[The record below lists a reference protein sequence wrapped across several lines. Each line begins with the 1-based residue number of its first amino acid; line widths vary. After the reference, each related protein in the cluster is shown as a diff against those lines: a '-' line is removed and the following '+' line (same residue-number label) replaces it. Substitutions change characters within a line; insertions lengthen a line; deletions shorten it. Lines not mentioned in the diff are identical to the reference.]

1 MVIQSTPCSVKI
13 NVFHSFHRIS
23 RSDPVVHPSPR
34 SSSVSI
40 GAVANPARPGNS
52 NLVDTHP
59 QSLGE
64 ENEFEDYLLNQASHL
79 GLCDEF
85 GPLESA
91 HIFTWKHAKMDA
103 DGENKKLRTRSKGTK
118 VQVDSIA
125 QELSAYKCSMAKKRK
140 AEDQISGIHVNKR
153 KSLLMKPRHYSP
165 SLECKEEHEDR
176 TELQEDIS
184 VLESSSTPE
193 ESTPKSSEEIP
204 HLGGQENS
212 SQRKDNYSSYQDAMA
227 KSLMNVGKVAKD
239 APSQKVAE
247 NLNDS
252 GIQSLKTES
261 DDTGEC
267 YLINSAEGKEKTAI
281 SDPKYCSS
289 EENESNSE
297 IMDEWDSSSNFSEE
311 TSVKPHVTQKYI
323 AECNQPSILEVPEI
337 KKEEV
342 EYGPCETVCDS
353 ETELRAPQE
362 PHPDPFEKRIQTLFP
377 ESEEDDNECLSE
389 TTDVSVELDK
399 TKGNLSLL
407 EQAIALQAE
416 QGHVFHST
424 YKELDRFLL
433 EHLAGERR
441 QTKVID
447 IGGRQIF
454 SSKHSPRPEKR
465 ETKCPIPGCDGTG
478 HVTGLY
484 PHHRSLSG
492 CPHKVRVPLEIL
504 AMHEN
509 VLKCPTPGCT
519 GRGHVNSNRNT
530 HRSLSGCPIAAAEK
544 LAMSQEKNQLESP
557 KAGQCHDQ
565 THRTNLSK
573 QPEVSQYS
581 YRTSQPVTSSRGTLV
596 KEQEKFGKVPF
607 DYASFDAQVFG
618 KRTTA
623 PVSQGRKTPQFLE
636 SKHFSNPVKFSNRLP
651 SASAHTQ
658 SPCHANSYS
667 YGQCSEDTHIAA
679 AAAILNLSTRCR
691 EAAEILSN
699 KPQSLSAKGA
709 EIEVDENGTLD
720 LSMKKNRSQD
730 KVMPLTSSSTALPTP
745 SSSPFKASSIL
756 VNAAFYQA
764 LCEQEGWD
772 TPINYSK
779 THGRKEEEK
788 EFYKRFSSCHGKLFL
803 ECVGG
808 LEERNL
814 LSCSH
819 LIFQKDTV
827 SSPENM
833 EEKKYPGDV
842 SIPSPK
848 PKLHSRD
855 LKKELITCPTPGC
868 DGSGHVTGNYA
879 SHRSVSG
886 CPLADKTLKSL
897 MAANSQELKCP
908 TPGCDG
914 SGHVTGNYASHRSL
928 SGCPRARKGGIK
940 VTPTKEEKEDPELKC
955 PVIGCDGQGHISG
968 KYTSHRTASGCPLAA
983 KRQKESPVNG
993 SSLSWKLNKQELPH
1007 CPLPGCNGL
1016 GHVNN
1021 VFVTHRS
1028 LSGCPL
1034 NAQTIKKGKISE
1046 ELMTIKLKAS
1056 GGIESDEEIR
1066 HLDEEIKELNES
1078 NLKIEADMM
1087 KLQTQITSMESN
1099 LKTIEEENKLI
1110 EQNNESLLKE
1120 LAGLSQALISSLAD
1134 IQLPQMGPI
1143 SEQNFEAYVNTLTDM
1158 YSNLERDYSPECKAL
1173 LESIKQAVKGIHV

>member
-1 MVIQSTPCSVKI
+1 MYGSRERMILFQNIQQCRFSCSNI
-13 NVFHSFHRIS
+13 PSLSFFRG
-23 RSDPVVHPSPR
+23 D
-34 SSSVSI
+34 
-40 GAVANPARPGNS
+40 
-52 NLVDTHP
+52 
-59 QSLGE
+59 
-64 ENEFEDYLLNQASHL
+64 NEFQDFSLNQTRNLSCQGGS
-79 GLCDEF
+79 GLSK
-85 GPLESA
+85 LA
-91 HIFTWKHAKMDA
+91 YIFIDKQEKMDA
-103 DGENKKLRTRSKGTK
+103 DGEDKKLRTRSKGSK
-118 VQVDSIA
+118 VQVDTLVK
-125 QELSAYKCSMAKKRK
+125 ELSAACGCPMARKRR
-140 AEDQISGIHVNKR
+140 AEEPASGVPINKR

-165 SLECKEEHEDR
+165 NMGCKEETEERIELEEDNSLLETNGHSMPEDSVR
-176 TELQEDIS
+176 TSTNGPLHSNGQ
-184 VLESSSTPE
+184 ESSTRS
-193 ESTPKSSEEIP
+193 
-204 HLGGQENS
+204 QEG
-212 SQRKDNYSSYQDAMA
+212 YACYQDVGVTS
-227 KSLMNVGKVAKD
+227 SLMNLGKLEKD
-239 APSQKVAE
+239 AAAQTVTE

-252 GIQSLKTES
+252 GIQPLKTES
-261 DDTGEC
+261 DGVDER
-267 YLINSAEGKEKTAI
+267 YLIRPPERKGKMDNLCPPYGS
-281 SDPKYCSS
+281 SDD
-289 EENESNSE
+289 NESNSE
-297 IMDEWDSSSNFSEE
+297 VMENGWDTSSTFSEE
-311 TSVKPHVTQKYI
+311 TPVRPHAGQQYLQGSHQKDQLDI
-323 AECNQPSILEVPEI
+323 PEI
-337 KKEEV
+337 KTEGEKFV
-342 EYGPCETVCDS
+342 LRKTVCDS
-353 ETELRAPQE
+353 KSELRHSQDLHLE
-362 PHPDPFEKRIQTLFP
+362 SFEKRVQNPFP
-377 ESEEDDNECLSE
+377 ESEEDDSESLSV
-389 TTDVSVELDK
+389 TTEESTDLDK

-416 QGHVFHST
+416 PGHGFHST

-433 EHLAGERR
+433 EHLVGERR
-441 QTKVID
+441 QTKVMD
-447 IGGRQIF
+447 IGGRQMYH
-454 SSKHSPRPEKR
+454 SKHSPRSEKR

-544 LAMSQEKNQLESP
+544 LAMSQDKNQLDSP
-557 KAGQCHDQ
+557 KTGQCPDQ
-565 THRTNLSK
+565 VHRTNLVK
-573 QPEVSQYS
+573 QLELSQFS
-581 YRTSQPVTSSRGTLV
+581 FRSSQVVTSPRAHLT

-618 KRTTA
+618 KHTLGPTG
-623 PVSQGRKTPQFLE
+623 PGRKTPQFPE

-651 SASAHTQ
+651 SGSAHTQ

-699 KPQSLSAKGA
+699 KPQSLSAK
-709 EIEVDENGTLD
+709 
-720 LSMKKNRSQD
+720 
-730 KVMPLTSSSTALPTP
+730 
-745 SSSPFKASSIL
+745 
-756 VNAAFYQA
+756 
-764 LCEQEGWD
+764 
-772 TPINYSK
+772 
-779 THGRKEEEK
+779 
-788 EFYKRFSSCHGKLFL
+788 
-803 ECVGG
+803 
-808 LEERNL
+808 
-814 LSCSH
+814 
-819 LIFQKDTV
+819 KDATR
-827 SSPENM
+827 SPENL
-833 EEKKYPGDV
+833 EEKKYPGEV

-848 PKLHSRD
+848 PRIHARD

-928 SGCPRARKGGIK
+928 SGCPRARKGSIK
-940 VTPTKEEKEDPELKC
+940 VTPTKEDKEDPELKC

-983 KRQKESPVNG
+983 KRQKENPLNG

-1034 NAQTIKKGKISE
+1034 NAQAIKKGKISE

-1158 YSNLERDYSPECKAL
+1158 YSNLERNYSPECKAL

>member
-1 MVIQSTPCSVKI
+1 
-13 NVFHSFHRIS
+13 
-23 RSDPVVHPSPR
+23 
-34 SSSVSI
+34 
-40 GAVANPARPGNS
+40 
-52 NLVDTHP
+52 
-59 QSLGE
+59 
-64 ENEFEDYLLNQASHL
+64 
-79 GLCDEF
+79 
-85 GPLESA
+85 
-91 HIFTWKHAKMDA
+91 
-103 DGENKKLRTRSKGTK
+103 
-118 VQVDSIA
+118 
-125 QELSAYKCSMAKKRK
+125 MAKRK
-140 AEDQISGIHVNKR
+140 AEEQISGVPVNKR

-165 SLECKEEHEDR
+165 SLECKEENEDR
-176 TELQEDIS
+176 TDLQENIA
-184 VLESSSTPE
+184 VL
-193 ESTPKSSEEIP
+193 
-204 HLGGQENS
+204 
-212 SQRKDNYSSYQDAMA
+212 D
-227 KSLMNVGKVAKD
+227 
-239 APSQKVAE
+239 
-247 NLNDS
+247 
-252 GIQSLKTES
+252 
-261 DDTGEC
+261 
-267 YLINSAEGKEKTAI
+267 
-281 SDPKYCSS
+281 
-289 EENESNSE
+289 SNS
-297 IMDEWDSSSNFSEE
+297 I
-311 TSVKPHVTQKYI
+311 
-323 AECNQPSILEVPEI
+323 
-337 KKEEV
+337 
-342 EYGPCETVCDS
+342 
-353 ETELRAPQE
+353 
-362 PHPDPFEKRIQTLFP
+362 PD
-377 ESEEDDNECLSE
+377 
-389 TTDVSVELDK
+389 
-399 TKGNLSLL
+399 
-407 EQAIALQAE
+407 
-416 QGHVFHST
+416 
-424 YKELDRFLL
+424 
-433 EHLAGERR
+433 
-441 QTKVID
+441 
-447 IGGRQIF
+447 
-454 SSKHSPRPEKR
+454 SPRPEKR

-565 THRTNLSK
+565 THSTNLTK
-573 QPEVSQYS
+573 QLEVAQYN
-581 YRTSQPVTSSRGTLV
+581 YRTSQPVTSSRTTLT
-596 KEQEKFGKVPF
+596 KEKEKFGKVPF

-618 KRTTA
+618 KRTIA
-623 PVSQGRKTPQFLE
+623 PAVQGRKTPQFLE

-699 KPQSLSAKGA
+699 KPQSLSAK
-709 EIEVDENGTLD
+709 
-720 LSMKKNRSQD
+720 
-730 KVMPLTSSSTALPTP
+730 
-745 SSSPFKASSIL
+745 
-756 VNAAFYQA
+756 
-764 LCEQEGWD
+764 
-772 TPINYSK
+772 
-779 THGRKEEEK
+779 
-788 EFYKRFSSCHGKLFL
+788 
-803 ECVGG
+803 
-808 LEERNL
+808 
-814 LSCSH
+814 
-819 LIFQKDTV
+819 KDPV

-833 EEKKYPGDV
+833 EEKKYPGEV

-940 VTPTKEEKEDPELKC
+940 VTPSKDEKEDPELKC

-1034 NAQTIKKGKISE
+1034 NAQAIKKGKISE

-1087 KLQTQITSMESN
+1087 KLQTQITSMETN

>member
-1 MVIQSTPCSVKI
+1 
-13 NVFHSFHRIS
+13 
-23 RSDPVVHPSPR
+23 
-34 SSSVSI
+34 
-40 GAVANPARPGNS
+40 
-52 NLVDTHP
+52 
-59 QSLGE
+59 
-64 ENEFEDYLLNQASHL
+64 
-79 GLCDEF
+79 
-85 GPLESA
+85 
-91 HIFTWKHAKMDA
+91 MDA
-103 DGENKKLRTRSKGTK
+103 EAEDKTLRTRSKGTE
-118 VQVDSIA
+118 VPMDSLT
-125 QELSAYKCSMAKKRK
+125 QELSVAYDCSMAKKRR
-140 AEDQISGIHVNKR
+140 AEDPALGVPVNKR

-165 SLECKEEHEDR
+165 NADCQEDRSDR
-176 TELQEDIS
+176 TEDDGP
-184 VLESSSTPE
+184 LEAHDHSTAE
-193 ESTPKSSEEIP
+193 EVMIKPMDESLLSAA
-204 HLGGQENS
+204 QENS
-212 SQRKDNYSSYQDAMA
+212 SRKEDRYSCYQELVV
-227 KSLMNVGKVAKD
+227 KSLMHLGKFEKNVSVQTT
-239 APSQKVAE
+239 SE

-252 GIQSLKTES
+252 GIQSLKAES
-261 DDTGEC
+261 DEADEC
-267 YLINSAEGKEKTAI
+267 FLIH
-281 SDPKYCSS
+281 SDDGRDKINDSQPPFCSS
-289 EENESNSE
+289 DDNESNSE
-297 IMDEWDSSSNFSEE
+297 SAENGWDSGSNFSEE
-311 TSVKPHVTQKYI
+311 TKPPRVPKYVLTDHKKDL
-323 AECNQPSILEVPEI
+323 LEVPEI
-337 KKEEV
+337 KTEGDKFI
-342 EYGPCETVCDS
+342 PCENRCDS
-353 ETELRAPQE
+353 ETERKDPQNAHAE
-362 PHPDPFEKRIQTLFP
+362 PLDGNAQPSFPDVE
-377 ESEEDDNECLSE
+377 EEDSE
-389 TTDVSVELDK
+389 SLAVMTEESSDLEK
-399 TKGNLSLL
+399 AKGNLSLL

-416 QGHVFHST
+416 RGCVFHNT

-447 IGGRQIF
+447 MSGRQIF
-454 SSKHSPRPEKR
+454 NNKHSPRPEKR

-544 LAMSQEKNQLESP
+544 LAMSQDKNQLDSP
-557 KAGQCHDQ
+557 QTGQCPDQ
-565 THRTNLSK
+565 AHRTSLVK
-573 QPEVSQYS
+573 QIEFNFPSQAITSPRATVS
-581 YRTSQPVTSSRGTLV
+581 

-618 KRTTA
+618 KRPLIQT
-623 PVSQGRKTPQFLE
+623 VQGRKTPPFPE
-636 SKHFSNPVKFSNRLP
+636 SKHFSNPVKFPNRLP
-651 SASAHTQ
+651 SAGAHTQ
-658 SPCHANSYS
+658 SPGRASSYS

-691 EAAEILSN
+691 EATDILSN
-699 KPQSLSAKGA
+699 KPQSLHAK
-709 EIEVDENGTLD
+709 
-720 LSMKKNRSQD
+720 
-730 KVMPLTSSSTALPTP
+730 
-745 SSSPFKASSIL
+745 
-756 VNAAFYQA
+756 
-764 LCEQEGWD
+764 
-772 TPINYSK
+772 
-779 THGRKEEEK
+779 
-788 EFYKRFSSCHGKLFL
+788 
-803 ECVGG
+803 
-808 LEERNL
+808 
-814 LSCSH
+814 
-819 LIFQKDTV
+819 KDPV
-827 SSPENM
+827 SSLENL
-833 EEKKYPGDV
+833 EEKKFPGEA

-848 PKLHSRD
+848 PKLHARD

-928 SGCPRARKGGIK
+928 SGCPRARKGGVK
-940 VTPTKEEKEDPELKC
+940 MTPTKEEKEDPELKC

-983 KRQKESPVNG
+983 KRQKENPLNG
-993 SSLSWKLNKQELPH
+993 ASLSWKLNKQELPH

-1034 NAQTIKKGKISE
+1034 NAQAIKKGKVSE
-1046 ELMTIKLKAS
+1046 ELMTIKLKAT

>member
-1 MVIQSTPCSVKI
+1 
-13 NVFHSFHRIS
+13 
-23 RSDPVVHPSPR
+23 
-34 SSSVSI
+34 
-40 GAVANPARPGNS
+40 
-52 NLVDTHP
+52 
-59 QSLGE
+59 
-64 ENEFEDYLLNQASHL
+64 
-79 GLCDEF
+79 
-85 GPLESA
+85 
-91 HIFTWKHAKMDA
+91 MDA
-103 DGENKKLRTRSKGTK
+103 EAEDKTLCTRSKGTE
-118 VQVDSIA
+118 VPMDSLI
-125 QELSAYKCSMAKKRK
+125 QELSVAYDCSMAKKRR
-140 AEDQISGIHVNKR
+140 AEDQALGVPVNKR

-165 SLECKEEHEDR
+165 NADCQEDRGDR
-176 TELQEDIS
+176 TEDDGP
-184 VLESSSTPE
+184 LETHDHSTA
-193 ESTPKSSEEIP
+193 EEIVIKSMDES
-204 HLGGQENS
+204 LLSTAQENS
-212 SQRKDNYSSYQDAMA
+212 SRKEDRYSCYQELVV
-227 KSLMNVGKVAKD
+227 KSLMHLGKFEKNVSVQTI
-239 APSQKVAE
+239 SE

-252 GIQSLKTES
+252 GIQSLRAES
-261 DDTGEC
+261 DEAEEC
-267 YLINSAEGKEKTAI
+267 FLIH
-281 SDPKYCSS
+281 SDDGRDKIEDSQPPFCSS
-289 EENESNSE
+289 DDNESNSE
-297 IMDEWDSSSNFSEE
+297 SAENGWDSGSNFSEE
-311 TSVKPHVTQKYI
+311 TKPPGAPKYI
-323 AECNQPSILEVPEI
+323 LTDHKKDLLEVPEI
-337 KKEEV
+337 KTEGDKFI
-342 EYGPCETVCDS
+342 PCENRCDS
-353 ETELRAPQE
+353 ETERKDAQNAHAEALDGNARPSF
-362 PHPDPFEKRIQTLFP
+362 PDAG
-377 ESEEDDNECLSE
+377 EEDSE
-389 TTDVSVELDK
+389 SLAAMTEESKDLEK
-399 TKGNLSLL
+399 AKGNLSLL

-416 QGHVFHST
+416 RGCVFHNT

-441 QTKVID
+441 QSKVVD
-447 IGGRQIF
+447 MGGRQIF
-454 SSKHSPRPEKR
+454 NNKHSPRPEKR

-544 LAMSQEKNQLESP
+544 LAMSQDKNQLDSP
-557 KAGQCHDQ
+557 QTGQCPDQ
-565 THRTNLSK
+565 AHRTSLVK
-573 QPEVSQYS
+573 QIEFNFPSQAI
-581 YRTSQPVTSSRGTLV
+581 TSSRATV
-596 KEQEKFGKVPF
+596 SKEQEKFGKVPF

-618 KRTTA
+618 KRPLIQTG
-623 PVSQGRKTPQFLE
+623 QGRKTPPFPE
-636 SKHFSNPVKFSNRLP
+636 SKHFSNPVKFPNRLP
-651 SASAHTQ
+651 SAGAHTQ
-658 SPCHANSYS
+658 SPSRASSYS

-691 EAAEILSN
+691 EATDILSN
-699 KPQSLSAKGA
+699 KPQSLHAK
-709 EIEVDENGTLD
+709 
-720 LSMKKNRSQD
+720 
-730 KVMPLTSSSTALPTP
+730 
-745 SSSPFKASSIL
+745 
-756 VNAAFYQA
+756 
-764 LCEQEGWD
+764 
-772 TPINYSK
+772 
-779 THGRKEEEK
+779 
-788 EFYKRFSSCHGKLFL
+788 
-803 ECVGG
+803 
-808 LEERNL
+808 
-814 LSCSH
+814 
-819 LIFQKDTV
+819 KDPV
-827 SSPENM
+827 SSLENL
-833 EEKKYPGDV
+833 EEKKYPGEA

-848 PKLHSRD
+848 PKLHARD

-928 SGCPRARKGGIK
+928 SGCPRARKGGVK
-940 VTPTKEEKEDPELKC
+940 MTPTKEEKEDPELKC
-955 PVIGCDGQGHISG
+955 PVLGCDGQGHISG

-983 KRQKESPVNG
+983 KRQKENPLNG
-993 SSLSWKLNKQELPH
+993 TSLSWKLNKQELPH

-1034 NAQTIKKGKISE
+1034 NAQAIKKGKVSE
-1046 ELMTIKLKAS
+1046 ELMTIKLKAT

>member
-1 MVIQSTPCSVKI
+1 
-13 NVFHSFHRIS
+13 
-23 RSDPVVHPSPR
+23 
-34 SSSVSI
+34 
-40 GAVANPARPGNS
+40 
-52 NLVDTHP
+52 
-59 QSLGE
+59 
-64 ENEFEDYLLNQASHL
+64 
-79 GLCDEF
+79 
-85 GPLESA
+85 
-91 HIFTWKHAKMDA
+91 MDA
-103 DGENKKLRTRSKGTK
+103 EAEDKTLRTRSKGTK
-118 VQVDSIA
+118 VPIDSLI
-125 QELSAYKCSMAKKRK
+125 QELSAAYDCSMAKKRRA
-140 AEDQISGIHVNKR
+140 AEQALGVPVNKR

-165 SLECKEEHEDR
+165 NLDCREECDDRIEAEEEDGLP
-176 TELQEDIS
+176 EASDQEIVIKPVDEN
-184 VLESSSTPE
+184 LHSTA
-193 ESTPKSSEEIP
+193 
-204 HLGGQENS
+204 QENS
-212 SQRKDNYSSYQDAMA
+212 NGKEDRYGCYQELVV
-227 KSLMNVGKVAKD
+227 KSLMHLGKFEKNASVQTI
-239 APSQKVAE
+239 SE

-252 GIQSLKTES
+252 GIQSLKAES
-261 DDTGEC
+261 DEADEC
-267 YLINSAEGKEKTAI
+267 FMIHSDDGKEKI
-281 SDPKYCSS
+281 DDSQLRFCSS
-289 EENESNSE
+289 DDSESNSE
-297 IMDEWDSSSNFSEE
+297 SADNGWDSGSNFSEE
-311 TSVKPHVTQKYI
+311 TKPHRVPKYI
-323 AECNQPSILEVPEI
+323 LVDNRKDLLEVPEI
-337 KKEEV
+337 KTEGDKFST
-342 EYGPCETVCDS
+342 CENMCDS
-353 ETELRAPQE
+353 ETERRDPQNAPME
-362 PHPDPFEKRIQTLFP
+362 PLDSKAQPSFTGM
-377 ESEEDDNECLSE
+377 EEDDNECLAAMTE
-389 TTDVSVELDK
+389 ESVDLEK
-399 TKGNLSLL
+399 AKGNLSLL

-416 QGHVFHST
+416 RGCVFHNT

-447 IGGRQIF
+447 MGGRQIF
-454 SSKHSPRPEKR
+454 NNKHSPRPEKR

-544 LAMSQEKNQLESP
+544 LAMSQDKNQLDSP
-557 KAGQCHDQ
+557 KTGQCPDQ
-565 THRTNLSK
+565 VHRTSLVK
-573 QPEVSQYS
+573 QIEFNFRSQAISSPRATVS
-581 YRTSQPVTSSRGTLV
+581 

-618 KRTTA
+618 KRPLVQTG
-623 PVSQGRKTPQFLE
+623 QGRKTPPFPE
-636 SKHFSNPVKFSNRLP
+636 SKHFSNPGKFPNRLP
-651 SASAHTQ
+651 SAGAHTQ
-658 SPCHANSYS
+658 SPCRASSYS

-691 EAAEILSN
+691 EAADILSN
-699 KPQSLSAKGA
+699 KPQSLHAKGA

-720 LSMKKNRSQD
+720 LSLKKNRILD
-730 KVMPLTSSSTALPTP
+730 KAAPLTSSNTSIPTP
-745 SSSPFKASSIL
+745 SSSPFKTSSIL

-764 LCEQEGWD
+764 LCDQEGWD

-779 THGRKEEEK
+779 THGKTEEEK
-788 EFYKRFSSCHGKLFL
+788 E
-803 ECVGG
+803 
-808 LEERNL
+808 
-814 LSCSH
+814 
-819 LIFQKDTV
+819 KDPV
-827 SSPENM
+827 SSLENL
-833 EEKKYPGDV
+833 EEKKFPGEA

-848 PKLHSRD
+848 PKLHARD

-928 SGCPRARKGGIK
+928 SGCPRARKGSVK
-940 VTPTKEEKEDPELKC
+940 MTPTKEEKEDPELKC

-983 KRQKESPVNG
+983 KRQKENPLNG
-993 SSLSWKLNKQELPH
+993 GPLSWKLNKQELPH

-1034 NAQTIKKGKISE
+1034 NAQAIKKGKVSE
-1046 ELMTIKLKAS
+1046 ELMTIKLKAT
-1056 GGIESDEEIR
+1056 GGLESDEEIR

>member
-1 MVIQSTPCSVKI
+1 
-13 NVFHSFHRIS
+13 
-23 RSDPVVHPSPR
+23 
-34 SSSVSI
+34 
-40 GAVANPARPGNS
+40 
-52 NLVDTHP
+52 
-59 QSLGE
+59 
-64 ENEFEDYLLNQASHL
+64 
-79 GLCDEF
+79 
-85 GPLESA
+85 
-91 HIFTWKHAKMDA
+91 
-103 DGENKKLRTRSKGTK
+103 
-118 VQVDSIA
+118 
-125 QELSAYKCSMAKKRK
+125 MAKKRR
-140 AEDQISGIHVNKR
+140 AEEQASGVPVNKR

-165 SLECKEEHEDR
+165 NMNGQEGLDTR
-176 TELQEDIS
+176 TEAEEDNG
-184 VLESSSTPE
+184 LLGTNAHP
-193 ESTPKSSEEIP
+193 TTEEIMTKP
-204 HLGGQENS
+204 MDENVHSTAQENS
-212 SQRKDNYSSYQDAMA
+212 HGKEDRYGCYQELVV
-227 KSLMNVGKVAKD
+227 KSLMHLGTFEKS
-239 APSQKVAE
+239 APVQTANE

-252 GIQSLKTES
+252 GIQSLKAES
-261 DDTGEC
+261 DEVDEC
-267 YLINSAEGKEKTAI
+267 FLIHSDDGKDKT
-281 SDPKYCSS
+281 SDSQLRFCSS
-289 EENESNSE
+289 DDNESNSE
-297 IMDEWDSSSNFSEE
+297 STENGWDSGSNFSEE
-311 TSVKPHVTQKYI
+311 TKPRR
-323 AECNQPSILEVPEI
+323 VP
-337 KKEEV
+337 K
-342 EYGPCETVCDS
+342 CDS
-353 ETELRAPQE
+353 DLERRDPQHAHAE
-362 PHPDPFEKRIQTLFP
+362 ALDGKAQASFP
-377 ESEEDDNECLSE
+377 GVEEDDNQCLAAMTE
-389 TTDVSVELDK
+389 ESVDLEK
-399 TKGNLSLL
+399 AKGNLSLL

-416 QGHVFHST
+416 RGCVFHNT

-441 QTKVID
+441 QTKVLD
-447 IGGRQIF
+447 LGGRQIF
-454 SSKHSPRPEKR
+454 NNKHSPRPEKR

-544 LAMSQEKNQLESP
+544 LAMSQDKSQFDSSQT
-557 KAGQCHDQ
+557 GQCSDQ
-565 THRTNLSK
+565 VHRTSVVK
-573 QPEVSQYS
+573 QIEFNFRSQAIASPRATVS
-581 YRTSQPVTSSRGTLV
+581 

-618 KRTTA
+618 KRPLIQTG
-623 PVSQGRKTPQFLE
+623 QGQKPPPFPE
-636 SKHFSNPVKFSNRLP
+636 SKHFSNPGKFPNGLP
-651 SASAHTQ
+651 SAGAHTQ
-658 SPCHANSYS
+658 SPCRASSYS

-691 EAAEILSN
+691 EAADILSN
-699 KPQSLSAKGA
+699 KPHSLHAKGA

-720 LSMKKNRSQD
+720 LSMKKNRTPD
-730 KVMPLTSSSTALPTP
+730 KTAPLTASNTSIPTP
-745 SSSPFKASSIL
+745 SSSPFKTSSIL

-764 LCEQEGWD
+764 LCVQEGWD
-772 TPINYSK
+772 APINYSK
-779 THGRKEEEK
+779 APGKTEEEK
-788 EFYKRFSSCHGKLFL
+788 EKDPVNSL
-803 ECVGG
+803 E
-808 LEERNL
+808 NL
-814 LSCSH
+814 
-819 LIFQKDTV
+819 
-827 SSPENM
+827 
-833 EEKKYPGDV
+833 EEKKFPGEA
-842 SIPSPK
+842 SMPSPK
-848 PKLHSRD
+848 PKLHARD

-928 SGCPRARKGGIK
+928 SGCPRARKGGVK
-940 VTPTKEEKEDPELKC
+940 MTATKEEKEEPELKC

-983 KRQKESPVNG
+983 KRQKENPLHG
-993 SSLSWKLNKQELPH
+993 APLSWKLNKQELPH

-1034 NAQTIKKGKISE
+1034 NAQAIKKGKVSE
-1046 ELMTIKLKAS
+1046 ELMTIKLKAT

-1099 LKTIEEENKLI
+1099 LKTIEAENKLI
-1110 EQNNESLLKE
+1110 EQSNESLLKE

>member
-1 MVIQSTPCSVKI
+1 
-13 NVFHSFHRIS
+13 
-23 RSDPVVHPSPR
+23 
-34 SSSVSI
+34 
-40 GAVANPARPGNS
+40 
-52 NLVDTHP
+52 
-59 QSLGE
+59 
-64 ENEFEDYLLNQASHL
+64 
-79 GLCDEF
+79 
-85 GPLESA
+85 
-91 HIFTWKHAKMDA
+91 MDA
-103 DGENKKLRTRSKGTK
+103 EAEDKTLRTRSKGTE
-118 VQVDSIA
+118 VPMDSLI
-125 QELSAYKCSMAKKRK
+125 QELSVAYDCSMAKKRR
-140 AEDQISGIHVNKR
+140 AEDQALGIPVNKR

-165 SLECKEEHEDR
+165 NADCQEDRSDR
-176 TELQEDIS
+176 TEDDGP
-184 VLESSSTPE
+184 LETHDHSTA
-193 ESTPKSSEEIP
+193 EEIMIKP
-204 HLGGQENS
+204 MDESLLSTAQENS
-212 SQRKDNYSSYQDAMA
+212 SRKEDRYSCYQELMV
-227 KSLMNVGKVAKD
+227 KSLMHLGKFEKNVSVQTI
-239 APSQKVAE
+239 SE

-252 GIQSLKTES
+252 GIQSLKAES
-261 DDTGEC
+261 DEADEC
-267 YLINSAEGKEKTAI
+267 FLIH
-281 SDPKYCSS
+281 SDDGRDKIDDSQPPFCSS
-289 EENESNSE
+289 DDNESNSE
-297 IMDEWDSSSNFSEE
+297 SVENGWDSGSNFSEE
-311 TSVKPHVTQKYI
+311 TKPPRVPKY
-323 AECNQPSILEVPEI
+323 ALTDHKKDLLEVPEI
-337 KKEEV
+337 KTEGDKFI
-342 EYGPCETVCDS
+342 PCENRCDS
-353 ETELRAPQE
+353 ETERKDPQNALAE
-362 PHPDPFEKRIQTLFP
+362 PLDGNAQPSFPDVE
-377 ESEEDDNECLSE
+377 EEDSE
-389 TTDVSVELDK
+389 SLAVMTEEGSDLEK
-399 TKGNLSLL
+399 AKGNLSLL

-416 QGHVFHST
+416 RGCVFHNT

-447 IGGRQIF
+447 MGGRQIF
-454 SSKHSPRPEKR
+454 NNKHSPRPEKR

-544 LAMSQEKNQLESP
+544 LAMSQDKNQLDSP
-557 KAGQCHDQ
+557 QTGQCPDQ
-565 THRTNLSK
+565 AHRTSLVK
-573 QPEVSQYS
+573 QIEFNFPSQAIISPRATVS
-581 YRTSQPVTSSRGTLV
+581 

-618 KRTTA
+618 KRPLIQT
-623 PVSQGRKTPQFLE
+623 VQGRKTPPFPE
-636 SKHFSNPVKFSNRLP
+636 SKHFSNPVKFPNRLP
-651 SASAHTQ
+651 SAGAHTQ
-658 SPCHANSYS
+658 SPGRASSYS

-691 EAAEILSN
+691 EATDILSN
-699 KPQSLSAKGA
+699 KPQSLHAK
-709 EIEVDENGTLD
+709 
-720 LSMKKNRSQD
+720 
-730 KVMPLTSSSTALPTP
+730 
-745 SSSPFKASSIL
+745 
-756 VNAAFYQA
+756 
-764 LCEQEGWD
+764 
-772 TPINYSK
+772 
-779 THGRKEEEK
+779 
-788 EFYKRFSSCHGKLFL
+788 
-803 ECVGG
+803 
-808 LEERNL
+808 
-814 LSCSH
+814 
-819 LIFQKDTV
+819 KDPV
-827 SSPENM
+827 SSLENL
-833 EEKKYPGDV
+833 EEKKFPGEA

-848 PKLHSRD
+848 PKLHARD

-928 SGCPRARKGGIK
+928 SGCPRARKGGVK
-940 VTPTKEEKEDPELKC
+940 MTPTKEEKEDPELKC

-983 KRQKESPVNG
+983 KRQKENPLNG
-993 SSLSWKLNKQELPH
+993 ASLSWKLNKQELPH

-1034 NAQTIKKGKISE
+1034 NAQVIKKGKVSE
-1046 ELMTIKLKAS
+1046 ELMTIKLKAT

>member
-1 MVIQSTPCSVKI
+1 
-13 NVFHSFHRIS
+13 
-23 RSDPVVHPSPR
+23 
-34 SSSVSI
+34 
-40 GAVANPARPGNS
+40 
-52 NLVDTHP
+52 
-59 QSLGE
+59 
-64 ENEFEDYLLNQASHL
+64 
-79 GLCDEF
+79 
-85 GPLESA
+85 
-91 HIFTWKHAKMDA
+91 MDA
-103 DGENKKLRTRSKGTK
+103 EAEDKTLRTRSKGTK
-118 VQVDSIA
+118 VPIDSLI
-125 QELSAYKCSMAKKRK
+125 QELSAAYDCSMAKKRRA
-140 AEDQISGIHVNKR
+140 AEQALGVPVNKR

-165 SLECKEEHEDR
+165 NLDCRECDDR
-176 TELQEDIS
+176 TEAEEEDGL
-184 VLESSSTPE
+184 LEASGRTA
-193 ESTPKSSEEIP
+193 TEEIVIKP
-204 HLGGQENS
+204 MDENLHSTAQENS
-212 SQRKDNYSSYQDAMA
+212 NGKEDRYGCYQELVV
-227 KSLMNVGKVAKD
+227 KSLMHLGKFEKNVCVQTI
-239 APSQKVAE
+239 SE

-252 GIQSLKTES
+252 GIQSLKAES
-261 DDTGEC
+261 DEADEC
-267 YLINSAEGKEKTAI
+267 FMIHSDDGKEKI
-281 SDPKYCSS
+281 DESQLRFCSS
-289 EENESNSE
+289 DDSESNSE
-297 IMDEWDSSSNFSEE
+297 SAENGWDSGSNFSEE
-311 TSVKPHVTQKYI
+311 TKPHRVPKYI
-323 AECNQPSILEVPEI
+323 LADNRKDLLEVPEI
-337 KKEEV
+337 KTEGDKFIS
-342 EYGPCETVCDS
+342 CENMCDS
-353 ETELRAPQE
+353 ETERRDPQNAPME
-362 PHPDPFEKRIQTLFP
+362 PLDSKAQPSFTGM
-377 ESEEDDNECLSE
+377 EEDDNECLAAMTE
-389 TTDVSVELDK
+389 ESVDLEK
-399 TKGNLSLL
+399 AKGNLSLL

-416 QGHVFHST
+416 RGCVFHNT

-447 IGGRQIF
+447 MGGRQIF
-454 SSKHSPRPEKR
+454 NNKHSPRPEKR

-544 LAMSQEKNQLESP
+544 LAMSQDKNQLDSP
-557 KAGQCHDQ
+557 KTGQCPDQ
-565 THRTNLSK
+565 VHRTSLVK
-573 QPEVSQYS
+573 QIEFNFRSQAISSPRATVS
-581 YRTSQPVTSSRGTLV
+581 
-596 KEQEKFGKVPF
+596 KEQEKFGKIPF

-618 KRTTA
+618 KRPLMQTG
-623 PVSQGRKTPQFLE
+623 QGRKTPPFPE
-636 SKHFSNPVKFSNRLP
+636 SKHFSNPGKFPNRLP
-651 SASAHTQ
+651 SAGAHTQ
-658 SPCHANSYS
+658 SPCRASSYS

-691 EAAEILSN
+691 EAADILSN
-699 KPQSLSAKGA
+699 KPQSLHAKGA

-720 LSMKKNRSQD
+720 LSLKKNRILD
-730 KVMPLTSSSTALPTP
+730 KAAPLTSSNTSIPTP
-745 SSSPFKASSIL
+745 STSPFKTSSIL

-764 LCEQEGWD
+764 LCDQEGWD

-779 THGRKEEEK
+779 THGKTEEEK
-788 EFYKRFSSCHGKLFL
+788 E
-803 ECVGG
+803 
-808 LEERNL
+808 
-814 LSCSH
+814 
-819 LIFQKDTV
+819 KDPV
-827 SSPENM
+827 SSLENL
-833 EEKKYPGDV
+833 EEKKFPGEA

-848 PKLHSRD
+848 PKLHARD

-928 SGCPRARKGGIK
+928 SGCPRARKGSVK
-940 VTPTKEEKEDPELKC
+940 TTPTKEEKEDPELKC

-983 KRQKESPVNG
+983 KRQKENPLNG
-993 SSLSWKLNKQELPH
+993 GPLSWKLNKQELPH

-1034 NAQTIKKGKISE
+1034 NAQAIKKGKVSE
-1046 ELMTIKLKAS
+1046 ELMTIKLKAT
-1056 GGIESDEEIR
+1056 GGLESDEEIR

>member
-1 MVIQSTPCSVKI
+1 
-13 NVFHSFHRIS
+13 
-23 RSDPVVHPSPR
+23 
-34 SSSVSI
+34 
-40 GAVANPARPGNS
+40 
-52 NLVDTHP
+52 
-59 QSLGE
+59 
-64 ENEFEDYLLNQASHL
+64 
-79 GLCDEF
+79 
-85 GPLESA
+85 
-91 HIFTWKHAKMDA
+91 
-103 DGENKKLRTRSKGTK
+103 
-118 VQVDSIA
+118 
-125 QELSAYKCSMAKKRK
+125 MAKKRR
-140 AEDQISGIHVNKR
+140 AEEQALGVPVNKR

-165 SLECKEEHEDR
+165 NMDCKGDRDDR
-176 TELQEDIS
+176 TEDDGLSETNDRAAA
-184 VLESSSTPE
+184 
-193 ESTPKSSEEIP
+193 EEIMIKP
-204 HLGGQENS
+204 ADENLHSTAQENS
-212 SQRKDNYSSYQDAMA
+212 PRKEDQYTCYQELVV
-227 KSLMNVGKVAKD
+227 KSLMHLGKFEKNMSVQTI
-239 APSQKVAE
+239 SE

-252 GIQSLKTES
+252 GIQSLKAES
-261 DDTGEC
+261 DETDEC
-267 YLINSAEGKEKTAI
+267 FMIH
-281 SDPKYCSS
+281 SDDGRDKVDDSQPPFCSS
-289 EENESNSE
+289 DDSESNSE
-297 IMDEWDSSSNFSEE
+297 SAENGWDSGSNLSED
-311 TSVKPHVTQKYI
+311 TKPQRGPKYML
-323 AECNQPSILEVPEI
+323 ADKKKDLLEIPEI
-337 KKEEV
+337 KTEGDKFI
-342 EYGPCETVCDS
+342 PCENRCDPDADLREPQNVHVEPLDGKAQS
-353 ETELRAPQE
+353 AFPETE
-362 PHPDPFEKRIQTLFP
+362 
-377 ESEEDDNECLSE
+377 EEDRESLATMTEESSDLE
-389 TTDVSVELDK
+389 K
-399 TKGNLSLL
+399 AKGNLSLL

-416 QGHVFHST
+416 RGCVFHST

-433 EHLAGERR
+433 EHLTGERR

-447 IGGRQIF
+447 MGGRQIF
-454 SSKHSPRPEKR
+454 NNKHSPRPEKR

-544 LAMSQEKNQLESP
+544 LAMSQDKNQLDSSQTGP
-557 KAGQCHDQ
+557 CSDQ
-565 THRTNLSK
+565 AHRTSLVK
-573 QPEVSQYS
+573 QIEFNFRSQAITSPRATVS
-581 YRTSQPVTSSRGTLV
+581 

-618 KRTTA
+618 KRPLVQTG
-623 PVSQGRKTPQFLE
+623 QGRKTPPFPE
-636 SKHFSNPVKFSNRLP
+636 SKHFSNPVKFPNRLP
-651 SASAHTQ
+651 SAGAHTQ
-658 SPCHANSYS
+658 SASRASSYS

-691 EAAEILSN
+691 EAADILSN
-699 KPQSLSAKGA
+699 KPQSLHAKKDP
-709 EIEVDENGTLD
+709 VNSLENL
-720 LSMKKNRSQD
+720 
-730 KVMPLTSSSTALPTP
+730 
-745 SSSPFKASSIL
+745 
-756 VNAAFYQA
+756 
-764 LCEQEGWD
+764 
-772 TPINYSK
+772 
-779 THGRKEEEK
+779 
-788 EFYKRFSSCHGKLFL
+788 
-803 ECVGG
+803 
-808 LEERNL
+808 
-814 LSCSH
+814 
-819 LIFQKDTV
+819 
-827 SSPENM
+827 
-833 EEKKYPGDV
+833 EEKKFPGEV

-848 PKLHSRD
+848 PKLHARD

-928 SGCPRARKGGIK
+928 SGCPRARKGGVK
-940 VTPTKEEKEDPELKC
+940 MTPTKEEKEDPELKC

-983 KRQKESPVNG
+983 KRQKENPLNG
-993 SSLSWKLNKQELPH
+993 APLSWKLNKQELPH

-1034 NAQTIKKGKISE
+1034 NAQAIKKGKVSE
-1046 ELMTIKLKAS
+1046 ELMTIKLKAT
-1056 GGIESDEEIR
+1056 GGIEGDEEIR

-1087 KLQTQITSMESN
+1087 KLQTQITSMETN

>member
-1 MVIQSTPCSVKI
+1 M
-13 NVFHSFHRIS
+13 
-23 RSDPVVHPSPR
+23 
-34 SSSVSI
+34 SSC
-40 GAVANPARPGNS
+40 
-52 NLVDTHP
+52 
-59 QSLGE
+59 Q
-64 ENEFEDYLLNQASHL
+64 
-79 GLCDEF
+79 
-85 GPLESA
+85 
-91 HIFTWKHAKMDA
+91 MDA
-103 DGENKKLRTRSKGTK
+103 DGEDKKLRTRSRGIKAH
-118 VQVDSIA
+118 VDSIV
-125 QELSAYKCSMAKKRK
+125 QELSAYKNSMAKKRK
-140 AEDQISGIHVNKR
+140 AEEQILEVPINKR
-153 KSLLMKPRHYSP
+153 KSLLMKPRHYNP
-165 SLECKEEHEDR
+165 TLEGKGDNEGR
-176 TELQEDIS
+176 THFQDNNNVLQTENTTLMSAKSIS
-184 VLESSSTPE
+184 YFNM
-193 ESTPKSSEEIP
+193 
-204 HLGGQENS
+204 QENDL
-212 SQRKDNYSSYQDAMA
+212 QKDNFTNCQDTMTNTLINFE
-227 KSLMNVGKVAKD
+227 KIAKD
-239 APSQKVAE
+239 APNSLENDKLSDSDNQLLKAE
-247 NLNDS
+247 NKN
-252 GIQSLKTES
+252 IAA
-261 DDTGEC
+261 C
-267 YLINSAEGKEKTAI
+267 YGINSSVRDRI
-281 SDPKYCSS
+281 SVPHSQYCSS
-289 EENESNSE
+289 EDNESSSE
-297 IMDEWDSSSNFSEE
+297 ILDNEWDSSSNFSEE
-311 TSVKPHVTQKYI
+311 ISIKLPLNKAYLVG
-323 AECNQPSILEVPEI
+323 CNQ
-337 KKEEV
+337 EEV
-342 EYGPCETVCDS
+342 LKTPGVKAEEKDVNNS
-353 ETELRAPQE
+353 ETFSSLRSELQE
-362 PHPDPFEKRIQTLFP
+362 SQDSHVDTCSNRMQNPFPDC
-377 ESEEDDNECLSE
+377 EEDDCLSE
-389 TTDVSVELDK
+389 NTEQSFDLDK
-399 TKGNLSLL
+399 TKQNLNLL

-433 EHLAGERR
+433 EHLASERR
-441 QTKVID
+441 QAKIVD
-447 IGGRQIF
+447 LGGRPVYNH
-454 SSKHSPRPEKR
+454 KHVPRPEKR

-544 LAMSQEKNQLESP
+544 MAMSQEKGQHESL
-557 KAGQCHDQ
+557 KTGQCHDQ
-565 THRTNLSK
+565 IHRANLVK
-573 QPEVSQYS
+573 HFELSQYS
-581 YRTSQPVTSSRGTLV
+581 CRSSQAIPSSRTTFTRD
-596 KEQEKFGKVPF
+596 QEKYGKVPF

-618 KRTTA
+618 KCTMMPTI
-623 PVSQGRKTPQFLE
+623 QGQKPTQSFE
-636 SKHFSNPVKFSNRLP
+636 SKHFSNPGKFSNRQP

-658 SPCHANSYS
+658 SPCHASSYR

-679 AAAILNLSTRCR
+679 AAAILNLSTHCR
-691 EAAEILSN
+691 EATEILSS
-699 KPQSLSAKGA
+699 KPRSLSAKA
-709 EIEVDENGTLD
+709 TEIEVDENGTLD
-720 LSMKKNRSQD
+720 LSMKKNRSQENI
-730 KVMPLTSSSTALPTP
+730 TSLSSFSANVPTP
-745 SSSPFKASSIL
+745 SSSPFKTGSIL
-756 VNAAFYQA
+756 VNATFYQA
-764 LCEQEGWD
+764 LNEKEGWD

-779 THGRKEEEK
+779 SQGKKEEEK
-788 EFYKRFSSCHGKLFL
+788 EKDPAICL
-803 ECVGG
+803 ES
-808 LEERNL
+808 L
-814 LSCSH
+814 
-819 LIFQKDTV
+819 
-827 SSPENM
+827 
-833 EEKKYPGDV
+833 EEKKSSDI
-842 SIPSPK
+842 SEPSPK
-848 PKLHSRD
+848 PKVHSRD

-928 SGCPRARKGGIK
+928 SGCPRARKSGLK

-955 PVIGCDGQGHISG
+955 PVLGCDGQGHVSG
-968 KYTSHRTASGCPLAA
+968 KYTSHRTASGCPMAT
-983 KRQKESPVNG
+983 KRQKESPLNG
-993 SSLSWKLNKQELPH
+993 SSLPWKLNKQELPH

-1034 NAQTIKKGKISE
+1034 NAQALKKGKISE
-1046 ELMTIKLKAS
+1046 ELMTVKLKAN
-1056 GGIESDEEIR
+1056 GGLENEQEIR

-1158 YSNLERDYSPECKAL
+1158 YSNLERDYSPDCKAL

>member
-1 MVIQSTPCSVKI
+1 M
-13 NVFHSFHRIS
+13 
-23 RSDPVVHPSPR
+23 
-34 SSSVSI
+34 
-40 GAVANPARPGNS
+40 NS
-52 NLVDTHP
+52 L
-59 QSLGE
+59 
-64 ENEFEDYLLNQASHL
+64 
-79 GLCDEF
+79 
-85 GPLESA
+85 
-91 HIFTWKHAKMDA
+91 I
-103 DGENKKLRTRSKGTK
+103 
-118 VQVDSIA
+118 
-125 QELSAYKCSMAKKRK
+125 QELSAACGCAMARKRA
-140 AEDQISGIHVNKR
+140 AEEHALGVPVNKR

-165 SLECKEEHEDR
+165 SVDCKEDRDDRPEDSSPSEASDRPTAEEVVMKATDDKLHPTAQEKPHRKEDR
-176 TELQEDIS
+176 YACYQEL
-184 VLESSSTPE
+184 VV
-193 ESTPKSSEEIP
+193 
-204 HLGGQENS
+204 
-212 SQRKDNYSSYQDAMA
+212 
-227 KSLMNVGKVAKD
+227 KSLMHLGRLETNMSVQT
-239 APSQKVAE
+239 PSE

-252 GIQSLKTES
+252 GIQSLKAES
-261 DDTGEC
+261 DEADDCFMIHSEDGRDKT
-267 YLINSAEGKEKTAI
+267 EG
-281 SDPKYCSS
+281 SQPPFCSS
-289 EENESNSE
+289 SDNESNS
-297 IMDEWDSSSNFSEE
+297 DGADNGWDSGSNSSDE
-311 TSVKPHVTQKYI
+311 TKTHRVPKFVLTEGNKDL
-323 AECNQPSILEVPEI
+323 LEVPEI
-337 KKEEV
+337 KAEGDKFI
-342 EYGPCETVCDS
+342 PCENRCDS
-353 ETELRAPQE
+353 ETERKDPQNAPMEAPEGKAQ
-362 PHPDPFEKRIQTLFP
+362 PSFP
-377 ESEEDDNECLSE
+377 EVHEENGESLAVMTEDSSELE
-389 TTDVSVELDK
+389 K
-399 TKGNLSLL
+399 AKGNLSLL
-407 EQAIALQAE
+407 EQAIALQA
-416 QGHVFHST
+416 GRGCVFHST

-447 IGGRQIF
+447 LGGRQIF
-454 SSKHSPRPEKR
+454 NNKHSPRPEKR

-544 LAMSQEKNQLESP
+544 LAMSQDKNQLDSP
-557 KAGQCHDQ
+557 QTGQCPDQ
-565 THRTNLSK
+565 PHRTSLVK
-573 QPEVSQYS
+573 QIEFNFRSQAI
-581 YRTSQPVTSSRGTLV
+581 TSPRATGS

-618 KRTTA
+618 KR
-623 PVSQGRKTPQFLE
+623 PLVQIGQGRKTPPFPE
-636 SKHFSNPVKFSNRLP
+636 SKHFSNPVKFPNRLP
-651 SASAHTQ
+651 SAGAHTQ
-658 SPCHANSYS
+658 SPRRASSHS

-691 EAAEILSN
+691 EAADILSN
-699 KPQSLSAKGA
+699 KPQSLHAKGA

-720 LSMKKNRSQD
+720 LSMKKNRILD
-730 KVMPLTSSSTALPTP
+730 KAAPLAPSVTSIPTP
-745 SSSPFKASSIL
+745 SSSPFKTSSLL

-764 LCEQEGWD
+764 LCDQEGWD
-772 TPINYSK
+772 APINYSK
-779 THGRKEEEK
+779 AHGKTEEEK
-788 EFYKRFSSCHGKLFL
+788 EKDPVNSL
-803 ECVGG
+803 E
-808 LEERNL
+808 NL
-814 LSCSH
+814 
-819 LIFQKDTV
+819 
-827 SSPENM
+827 
-833 EEKKYPGDV
+833 EEKKFPSEA

-848 PKLHSRD
+848 PKLHARD

-928 SGCPRARKGGIK
+928 SGCPRARKGG
-940 VTPTKEEKEDPELKC
+940 VRMTPTKEDKDDPELKC
-955 PVIGCDGQGHISG
+955 PVLGCDGQGHISG

-983 KRQKESPVNG
+983 KRQKENPLHG
-993 SSLSWKLNKQELPH
+993 APLSWKLNKQELPH
-1007 CPLPGCNGL
+1007 CPLPGCDGL

-1034 NAQTIKKGKISE
+1034 NAQAIKKGKVSE

>member
-1 MVIQSTPCSVKI
+1 MDTE
-13 NVFHSFHRIS
+13 
-23 RSDPVVHPSPR
+23 
-34 SSSVSI
+34 
-40 GAVANPARPGNS
+40 
-52 NLVDTHP
+52 VDDK
-59 QSLGE
+59 SLHT
-64 ENEFEDYLLNQASHL
+64 L
-79 GLCDEF
+79 
-85 GPLESA
+85 
-91 HIFTWKHAKMDA
+91 
-103 DGENKKLRTRSKGTK
+103 SKGIE
-118 VQVDSIA
+118 VPMDSLI
-125 QELSAYKCSMAKKRK
+125 QELRAAYDCSMAKKRR
-140 AEDQISGIHVNKR
+140 AEKQALGVPVNKR

-165 SLECKEEHEDR
+165 DVDCKGNPDNRNEEDGLLETNDHSTAEGNMVKPVEETLH
-176 TELQEDIS
+176 S
-184 VLESSSTPE
+184 PA
-193 ESTPKSSEEIP
+193 
-204 HLGGQENS
+204 QENS
-212 SQRKDNYSSYQDAMA
+212 LRMEDQYACYPELMG
-227 KSLMNVGKVAKD
+227 KSLMHLGKYEESVSV
-239 APSQKVAE
+239 PTVRE

-261 DDTGEC
+261 DEADGC
-267 YLINSAEGKEKTAI
+267 CMSH
-281 SDPKYCSS
+281 SDNGRDKVLSSQPPFCSS
-289 EENESNSE
+289 GDSESDSDGAENGWGNGSISSEDTDPPRGPKHKPAYSNKK
-297 IMDEWDSSSNFSEE
+297 DL
-311 TSVKPHVTQKYI
+311 
-323 AECNQPSILEVPEI
+323 LEVPEI
-337 KKEEV
+337 KAEGDKFA
-342 EYGPCETVCDS
+342 PCENRCDS
-353 ETELRAPQE
+353 DAEGRDPQNSHME
-362 PHPDPFEKRIQTLFP
+362 PLAVKARPSFP
-377 ESEEDDNECLSE
+377 EAEDGESLVPVTEEPGE
-389 TTDVSVELDK
+389 VDK
-399 TKGNLSLL
+399 VKGNLSLL

-416 QGHVFHST
+416 RGSVFHHT
-424 YKELDRFLL
+424 YKELDCFLL
-433 EHLAGERR
+433 DHLVRERR
-441 QTKVID
+441 QPKVTD
-447 IGGRQIF
+447 TGGRQIF
-454 SSKHSPRPEKR
+454 NNKHSPRPERR
-465 ETKCPIPGCDGTG
+465 EAKCPIPGCDGTG

-544 LAMSQEKNQLESP
+544 LAMTQDKSQLDSS
-557 KAGQCHDQ
+557 Q
-565 THRTNLSK
+565 TGHCPEQAHRTNLVK
-573 QPEVSQYS
+573 QIEFNFRSQAMAS
-581 YRTSQPVTSSRGTLV
+581 PRATAS

-618 KRTTA
+618 KRPLLQTG
-623 PVSQGRKTPQFLE
+623 QGQKTPPFPE
-636 SKHFSNPVKFSNRLP
+636 SKHFSNPMKFPNGLP
-651 SASAHTQ
+651 SAGTHTQ
-658 SPCHANSYS
+658 STIRASSYGH
-667 YGQCSEDTHIAA
+667 GQCSEDTHIAA

-691 EAAEILSN
+691 EATDILSN
-699 KPQSLSAKGA
+699 KPQSLRAKGA

-720 LSMKKNRSQD
+720 LSMKKNRILD
-730 KVMPLTSSSTALPTP
+730 KSIPPTSSHTIITTP
-745 SSSPFKASSIL
+745 SSSPFKASSLL

-764 LCEQEGWD
+764 LCDQEGWD
-772 TPINYSK
+772 VPINYSK
-779 THGRKEEEK
+779 THGKTEEEK
-788 EFYKRFSSCHGKLFL
+788 EKDPVNSV
-803 ECVGG
+803 E
-808 LEERNL
+808 NL
-814 LSCSH
+814 
-819 LIFQKDTV
+819 
-827 SSPENM
+827 
-833 EEKKYPGDV
+833 EEKKFAGET

-940 VTPTKEEKEDPELKC
+940 MTPTKEEKEDSELKC
-955 PVIGCDGQGHISG
+955 PVIGCDGQGHVSG

-983 KRQKESPVNG
+983 KRQKENPLNG
-993 SSLSWKLNKQELPH
+993 SPLSWKLNKQELPH
-1007 CPLPGCNGL
+1007 CPLPGCDGL

-1034 NAQTIKKGKISE
+1034 NAQAIKKVKVSE
-1046 ELMTIKLKAS
+1046 GLMTIKLKAT
-1056 GGIESDEEIR
+1056 GGIDGDEEIR

-1087 KLQTQITSMESN
+1087 KLQTQITSMESS

-1110 EQNNESLLKE
+1110 EQSNESLLKE

-1143 SEQNFEAYVNTLTDM
+1143 NEQNFEAYVNTLTDM

>member
-1 MVIQSTPCSVKI
+1 
-13 NVFHSFHRIS
+13 
-23 RSDPVVHPSPR
+23 
-34 SSSVSI
+34 
-40 GAVANPARPGNS
+40 
-52 NLVDTHP
+52 
-59 QSLGE
+59 
-64 ENEFEDYLLNQASHL
+64 
-79 GLCDEF
+79 
-85 GPLESA
+85 
-91 HIFTWKHAKMDA
+91 MDA
-103 DGENKKLRTRSKGTK
+103 EAEDKTLCTRSKGTE
-118 VQVDSIA
+118 VPMDSLI
-125 QELSAYKCSMAKKRK
+125 QELSVAYDCSMAKKRR
-140 AEDQISGIHVNKR
+140 AEDQALGVPVNKR

-165 SLECKEEHEDR
+165 KADCQEDRSDR
-176 TELQEDIS
+176 TEDDGP
-184 VLESSSTPE
+184 LETHGHSTA
-193 ESTPKSSEEIP
+193 EEIMIKP
-204 HLGGQENS
+204 MDESLLSTAQENS
-212 SQRKDNYSSYQDAMA
+212 SRKEDRYSCYQELMV
-227 KSLMNVGKVAKD
+227 KSLMHLGKFEKNVSVQTV
-239 APSQKVAE
+239 SE

-252 GIQSLKTES
+252 GIQSLKAES
-261 DDTGEC
+261 DEADEC
-267 YLINSAEGKEKTAI
+267 FLIH
-281 SDPKYCSS
+281 SDDGRDKIDDSQPLFCSS
-289 EENESNSE
+289 DDNESNSE
-297 IMDEWDSSSNFSEE
+297 SAENGWDSGSNFSEE
-311 TSVKPHVTQKYI
+311 TKPPRVPKYVLTDHKKDL
-323 AECNQPSILEVPEI
+323 LEVPEI
-337 KKEEV
+337 KTEGDKFI
-342 EYGPCETVCDS
+342 PCENRCDS
-353 ETELRAPQE
+353 ETERKDPQNALAE
-362 PHPDPFEKRIQTLFP
+362 PLDGNAQPSFPDVE
-377 ESEEDDNECLSE
+377 EEDSE
-389 TTDVSVELDK
+389 SLAVMTEEGSDLEK
-399 TKGNLSLL
+399 AKGNLSLL

-416 QGHVFHST
+416 RGCVFHNT

-447 IGGRQIF
+447 MGGRQIF
-454 SSKHSPRPEKR
+454 NNKHSPRPEKR

-544 LAMSQEKNQLESP
+544 LAMSQDKNQLDSP
-557 KAGQCHDQ
+557 QTGQFPDQ
-565 THRTNLSK
+565 AHRTSLVK
-573 QPEVSQYS
+573 QIEFNFPSQAITSPRATVS
-581 YRTSQPVTSSRGTLV
+581 

-618 KRTTA
+618 KRPLVQT
-623 PVSQGRKTPQFLE
+623 VQGRKTPPFPE
-636 SKHFSNPVKFSNRLP
+636 SKHFSNPVKFPNRLP
-651 SASAHTQ
+651 SAGAHTQ
-658 SPCHANSYS
+658 SPGRASSYS

-691 EAAEILSN
+691 EATDILSN
-699 KPQSLSAKGA
+699 KPQSLHAK
-709 EIEVDENGTLD
+709 
-720 LSMKKNRSQD
+720 
-730 KVMPLTSSSTALPTP
+730 
-745 SSSPFKASSIL
+745 
-756 VNAAFYQA
+756 
-764 LCEQEGWD
+764 
-772 TPINYSK
+772 
-779 THGRKEEEK
+779 
-788 EFYKRFSSCHGKLFL
+788 
-803 ECVGG
+803 
-808 LEERNL
+808 
-814 LSCSH
+814 
-819 LIFQKDTV
+819 KDPV
-827 SSPENM
+827 SSLENL
-833 EEKKYPGDV
+833 EEKKFPGEA

-848 PKLHSRD
+848 PKLHARD

-928 SGCPRARKGGIK
+928 SGCPRARKGGVK
-940 VTPTKEEKEDPELKC
+940 MTPTKEEKEDPELKC

-983 KRQKESPVNG
+983 KRQKENPLNG
-993 SSLSWKLNKQELPH
+993 ASLSWKLNKQELPH

-1034 NAQTIKKGKISE
+1034 NAQVIKKGKVSE
-1046 ELMTIKLKAS
+1046 ELMTIKLKAT

>member
-1 MVIQSTPCSVKI
+1 FSVMMIDPC
-13 NVFHSFHRIS
+13 
-23 RSDPVVHPSPR
+23 
-34 SSSVSI
+34 
-40 GAVANPARPGNS
+40 
-52 NLVDTHP
+52 
-59 QSLGE
+59 
-64 ENEFEDYLLNQASHL
+64 
-79 GLCDEF
+79 
-85 GPLESA
+85 
-91 HIFTWKHAKMDA
+91 
-103 DGENKKLRTRSKGTK
+103 
-118 VQVDSIA
+118 
-125 QELSAYKCSMAKKRK
+125 SAYKCSMAKKRK
-140 AEDQISGIHVNKR
+140 AEEQISGVPVNKR

-165 SLECKEEHEDR
+165 TLECKEENEDR
-176 TELQEDIS
+176 MDLQEEIS
-184 VLESSSTPE
+184 VLQSNSAPE
-193 ESTPKSSEEIP
+193 EGTPKLSEETL
-204 HLGGQENS
+204 HSDGQENS
-212 SQRKDNYSSYQDAMA
+212 RQIKDNYSSYQDATS
-227 KSLMNVGKVAKD
+227 KSLINMGKLAKD
-239 APSQKVAE
+239 APSQTVAE

-261 DDTGEC
+261 DDTEEC
-267 YLINSAEGKEKTAI
+267 YMINSSEGKEKTVI

-311 TSVKPHVTQKYI
+311 TTVRPHVTQKYI
-323 AECNQPSILEVPEI
+323 IECSQPSILEVPEI

-342 EYGPCETVCDS
+342 EFGPCETLCDS
-353 ETELRAPQE
+353 ETEPRAPQE
-362 PHPDPFEKRIQTLFP
+362 SHSDLFEKRTQNPFP

-389 TTDVSVELDK
+389 TTEVSVELEK

-454 SSKHSPRPEKR
+454 SNKHSPRPEKR

-544 LAMSQEKNQLESP
+544 LAMSQEKSQLESP

-565 THRTNLSK
+565 THRTNLVK
-573 QPEVSQYS
+573 QPEVSQYN
-581 YRTSQPVTSSRGTLV
+581 YRTSHPVTSSRATLA

-618 KRTTA
+618 KRTTVPLA
-623 PVSQGRKTPQFLE
+623 QGRKTPQFLE

-730 KVMPLTSSSTALPTP
+730 KVMPLTSSSTTLPTP
-745 SSSPFKASSIL
+745 SSSPFKTSSIL

-779 THGRKEEEK
+779 SHGRKEDEK
-788 EFYKRFSSCHGKLFL
+788 E
-803 ECVGG
+803 
-808 LEERNL
+808 
-814 LSCSH
+814 
-819 LIFQKDTV
+819 KDPV

-848 PKLHSRD
+848 PKVHSRD

-955 PVIGCDGQGHISG
+955 PVVGCDGQGHISG

-1034 NAQTIKKGKISE
+1034 NAQAIKKGKISE

-1056 GGIESDEEIR
+1056 GGIEGDEEIR

>member
-1 MVIQSTPCSVKI
+1 
-13 NVFHSFHRIS
+13 
-23 RSDPVVHPSPR
+23 
-34 SSSVSI
+34 
-40 GAVANPARPGNS
+40 
-52 NLVDTHP
+52 
-59 QSLGE
+59 
-64 ENEFEDYLLNQASHL
+64 
-79 GLCDEF
+79 
-85 GPLESA
+85 
-91 HIFTWKHAKMDA
+91 MDA
-103 DGENKKLRTRSKGTK
+103 EAEDKTLRTRAKGTK
-118 VQVDSIA
+118 APMDSLI
-125 QELSAYKCSMAKKRK
+125 QELSAAHDCTTAKKRR
-140 AEDQISGIHVNKR
+140 AGEQALGVPVNKR

-165 SLECKEEHEDR
+165 SVDCEEGRADQVEAEGQDDRLETNHHPSTEEIMIKPMDEKFHSTAQEKSDGKEDR
-176 TELQEDIS
+176 YGCYQEL
-184 VLESSSTPE
+184 VV
-193 ESTPKSSEEIP
+193 
-204 HLGGQENS
+204 
-212 SQRKDNYSSYQDAMA
+212 
-227 KSLMNVGKVAKD
+227 KSLMHLGTLEKSAS
-239 APSQKVAE
+239 AQTIIE

-252 GIQSLKTES
+252 GIQSLKAEGDEVDECFMVPS
-261 DDTGEC
+261 DDGKDKTD
-267 YLINSAEGKEKTAI
+267 NSRLRFSPS
-281 SDPKYCSS
+281 SDSD
-289 EENESNSE
+289 SNSE
-297 IMDEWDSSSNFSEE
+297 SAENGWDSGSSFSEE
-311 TSVKPHVTQKYI
+311 AKPPRVPKYVLVDDRKDL
-323 AECNQPSILEVPEI
+323 LEVPEI
-337 KKEEV
+337 KTEGNKFIS
-342 EYGPCETVCDS
+342 CKNVCDS
-353 ETELRAPQE
+353 ETERKDPQNT
-362 PHPDPFEKRIQTLFP
+362 PLDPSDGPAQPSFP
-377 ESEEDDNECLSE
+377 GSEEDGRGCPAAGTEEATALE
-389 TTDVSVELDK
+389 K
-399 TKGNLSLL
+399 AKGNLSLL

-416 QGHVFHST
+416 RGCVFHNT

-433 EHLAGERR
+433 EHLSGERR

-447 IGGRQIF
+447 MGGRQVF
-454 SSKHSPRPEKR
+454 PNKHSPRPEKR

-544 LAMSQEKNQLESP
+544 LAMSQDKSQLDSP
-557 KAGQCHDQ
+557 KTGQCPEQ
-565 THRTNLSK
+565 GHRTSLVK
-573 QPEVSQYS
+573 QIEFNFRSQAITSPRATVS
-581 YRTSQPVTSSRGTLV
+581 
-596 KEQEKFGKVPF
+596 KEQEKFGKIPF

-618 KRTTA
+618 KCPLVQT
-623 PVSQGRKTPQFLE
+623 GRKTPPFPE
-636 SKHFSNPVKFSNRLP
+636 SKHFSSPGKFPPRLP
-651 SASAHTQ
+651 SAGAHTQ
-658 SPCHANSYS
+658 SPGRASS
-667 YGQCSEDTHIAA
+667 YGSGQRSEDTHIAA

-691 EAAEILSN
+691 EAADILAN
-699 KPQSLSAKGA
+699 RQQGLHAKGA

-720 LSMKKNRSQD
+720 LSMKKARILD
-730 KVMPLTSSSTALPTP
+730 KVAPLTSTNPSVPTA
-745 SSSPFKASSIL
+745 SSSPFKTSSLL

-764 LCEQEGWD
+764 LCDHEGWD

-779 THGRKEEEK
+779 AHGKTEEEK
-788 EFYKRFSSCHGKLFL
+788 E
-803 ECVGG
+803 
-808 LEERNL
+808 
-814 LSCSH
+814 
-819 LIFQKDTV
+819 KDPV
-827 SSPENM
+827 SSLENL
-833 EEKKYPGDV
+833 EEKKFSGEA

-848 PKLHSRD
+848 PKLHTRD

-928 SGCPRARKGGIK
+928 SGCPRARKGGVK

-983 KRQKESPVNG
+983 KRQKENPLNG
-993 SSLSWKLNKQELPH
+993 APLSWKLNKQELPH

-1034 NAQTIKKGKISE
+1034 NAQAIKKGKVSE
-1046 ELMTIKLKAS
+1046 ELMTIKVKAS
-1056 GGIESDEEIR
+1056 GGIENDEEIR

>member
-1 MVIQSTPCSVKI
+1 
-13 NVFHSFHRIS
+13 
-23 RSDPVVHPSPR
+23 
-34 SSSVSI
+34 
-40 GAVANPARPGNS
+40 
-52 NLVDTHP
+52 
-59 QSLGE
+59 
-64 ENEFEDYLLNQASHL
+64 
-79 GLCDEF
+79 
-85 GPLESA
+85 
-91 HIFTWKHAKMDA
+91 
-103 DGENKKLRTRSKGTK
+103 
-118 VQVDSIA
+118 
-125 QELSAYKCSMAKKRK
+125 MAKKRR
-140 AEDQISGIHVNKR
+140 AEDQAMGVPVNKR

-165 SLECKEEHEDR
+165 STDCHEDR
-176 TELQEDIS
+176 GDRT
-184 VLESSSTPE
+184 
-193 ESTPKSSEEIP
+193 
-204 HLGGQENS
+204 
-212 SQRKDNYSSYQDAMA
+212 
-227 KSLMNVGKVAKD
+227 
-239 APSQKVAE
+239 
-247 NLNDS
+247 
-252 GIQSLKTES
+252 
-261 DDTGEC
+261 
-267 YLINSAEGKEKTAI
+267 
-281 SDPKYCSS
+281 
-289 EENESNSE
+289 
-297 IMDEWDSSSNFSEE
+297 
-311 TSVKPHVTQKYI
+311 
-323 AECNQPSILEVPEI
+323 
-337 KKEEV
+337 
-342 EYGPCETVCDS
+342 
-353 ETELRAPQE
+353 
-362 PHPDPFEKRIQTLFP
+362 
-377 ESEEDDNECLSE
+377 EED
-389 TTDVSVELDK
+389 
-399 TKGNLSLL
+399 SLL
-407 EQAIALQAE
+407 ET
-416 QGHVFHST
+416 HDHST
-424 YKELDRFLL
+424 AD
-433 EHLAGERR
+433 
-441 QTKVID
+441 
-447 IGGRQIF
+447 
-454 SSKHSPRPEKR
+454 SPRPEKR

-544 LAMSQEKNQLESP
+544 LAMSQDKNQLDSP
-557 KAGQCHDQ
+557 QTGQCPDQ
-565 THRTNLSK
+565 AHRTSLVK
-573 QPEVSQYS
+573 QIEFNFRSQAITSPRATVS
-581 YRTSQPVTSSRGTLV
+581 

-618 KRTTA
+618 KRPFVQTG
-623 PVSQGRKTPQFLE
+623 QGRKTPPFPE
-636 SKHFSNPVKFSNRLP
+636 SKHFSNPVKFPNRLP
-651 SASAHTQ
+651 SAGAHTL
-658 SPCHANSYS
+658 SPSRASSYS

-691 EAAEILSN
+691 EATDILSN
-699 KPQSLSAKGA
+699 KPQSLHAK
-709 EIEVDENGTLD
+709 
-720 LSMKKNRSQD
+720 
-730 KVMPLTSSSTALPTP
+730 
-745 SSSPFKASSIL
+745 
-756 VNAAFYQA
+756 
-764 LCEQEGWD
+764 
-772 TPINYSK
+772 
-779 THGRKEEEK
+779 
-788 EFYKRFSSCHGKLFL
+788 
-803 ECVGG
+803 
-808 LEERNL
+808 
-814 LSCSH
+814 
-819 LIFQKDTV
+819 KDPV
-827 SSPENM
+827 SSLDNL
-833 EEKKYPGDV
+833 EEKKFPGEA

-848 PKLHSRD
+848 PKLHARD

-928 SGCPRARKGGIK
+928 SGCPRARKGGVK

-983 KRQKESPVNG
+983 KRQKENPLNG
-993 SSLSWKLNKQELPH
+993 ASLSWKLNKQELPH

-1034 NAQTIKKGKISE
+1034 NAQAIKKGKVSE
-1046 ELMTIKLKAS
+1046 ELMTIKLKAT

>member
-1 MVIQSTPCSVKI
+1 
-13 NVFHSFHRIS
+13 
-23 RSDPVVHPSPR
+23 
-34 SSSVSI
+34 
-40 GAVANPARPGNS
+40 
-52 NLVDTHP
+52 
-59 QSLGE
+59 
-64 ENEFEDYLLNQASHL
+64 
-79 GLCDEF
+79 
-85 GPLESA
+85 
-91 HIFTWKHAKMDA
+91 MDA
-103 DGENKKLRTRSKGTK
+103 EAEDKTLRTRSKGTE
-118 VQVDSIA
+118 VPMDSLI
-125 QELSAYKCSMAKKRK
+125 QELSVAYDCSMAKKRR
-140 AEDQISGIHVNKR
+140 AEDPALGVPVNKR

-165 SLECKEEHEDR
+165 NADCQEDRSDR
-176 TELQEDIS
+176 TEDDGP
-184 VLESSSTPE
+184 LETHDHSTAE
-193 ESTPKSSEEIP
+193 EVMIKPMDESLLSAA
-204 HLGGQENS
+204 QENS
-212 SQRKDNYSSYQDAMA
+212 SRKEDRYSCYQELVV
-227 KSLMNVGKVAKD
+227 KSLMHLGKFEKNVSVQTT
-239 APSQKVAE
+239 SE

-252 GIQSLKTES
+252 GIQSLKAES
-261 DDTGEC
+261 DEADEC
-267 YLINSAEGKEKTAI
+267 FLIH
-281 SDPKYCSS
+281 SDDGRDKIDDSQPPFCSS
-289 EENESNSE
+289 DDNESNSE
-297 IMDEWDSSSNFSEE
+297 SAENGWDSGSNFSEE
-311 TSVKPHVTQKYI
+311 TKPPRVPKYVLTDHKKDL
-323 AECNQPSILEVPEI
+323 LEVPEI
-337 KKEEV
+337 KTEGDKFI
-342 EYGPCETVCDS
+342 PCENRCDS
-353 ETELRAPQE
+353 ETERKDPQNAHAE
-362 PHPDPFEKRIQTLFP
+362 PLDGNTQPSFPDVE
-377 ESEEDDNECLSE
+377 EEDSE
-389 TTDVSVELDK
+389 SLAVMTEESSDPEK
-399 TKGNLSLL
+399 AKGNLSLL

-416 QGHVFHST
+416 RGCVFHNT

-447 IGGRQIF
+447 MGGRQIF
-454 SSKHSPRPEKR
+454 HNKHSPRPEKR

-544 LAMSQEKNQLESP
+544 LAMSQDKNQLDSP
-557 KAGQCHDQ
+557 QTGQCPDQ
-565 THRTNLSK
+565 AHRTSLVK
-573 QPEVSQYS
+573 QIEFNFPSQAITSPRATVS
-581 YRTSQPVTSSRGTLV
+581 

-618 KRTTA
+618 KRPLIQT
-623 PVSQGRKTPQFLE
+623 VQGRKTPPFPE
-636 SKHFSNPVKFSNRLP
+636 SKHFSNPVKFPNRLP
-651 SASAHTQ
+651 SAGAHTQ
-658 SPCHANSYS
+658 SPGRASSYS

-691 EAAEILSN
+691 EATDILSN
-699 KPQSLSAKGA
+699 KPQSLHAK
-709 EIEVDENGTLD
+709 
-720 LSMKKNRSQD
+720 
-730 KVMPLTSSSTALPTP
+730 
-745 SSSPFKASSIL
+745 
-756 VNAAFYQA
+756 
-764 LCEQEGWD
+764 
-772 TPINYSK
+772 
-779 THGRKEEEK
+779 
-788 EFYKRFSSCHGKLFL
+788 
-803 ECVGG
+803 
-808 LEERNL
+808 
-814 LSCSH
+814 
-819 LIFQKDTV
+819 KDTV
-827 SSPENM
+827 SSLENL
-833 EEKKYPGDV
+833 EEKKFPGEA

-848 PKLHSRD
+848 PKLHARD

-928 SGCPRARKGGIK
+928 SGCPRARKGGVK
-940 VTPTKEEKEDPELKC
+940 MTPTKEEKEDPELKC

-983 KRQKESPVNG
+983 KRQKENPLNG
-993 SSLSWKLNKQELPH
+993 ASLSWKLNKQELPH

-1034 NAQTIKKGKISE
+1034 NAQAIKKGKVSE
-1046 ELMTIKLKAS
+1046 ELMTIKLKAT

>member
-1 MVIQSTPCSVKI
+1 
-13 NVFHSFHRIS
+13 
-23 RSDPVVHPSPR
+23 
-34 SSSVSI
+34 
-40 GAVANPARPGNS
+40 
-52 NLVDTHP
+52 
-59 QSLGE
+59 
-64 ENEFEDYLLNQASHL
+64 
-79 GLCDEF
+79 
-85 GPLESA
+85 
-91 HIFTWKHAKMDA
+91 
-103 DGENKKLRTRSKGTK
+103 
-118 VQVDSIA
+118 
-125 QELSAYKCSMAKKRK
+125 MAKKRK
-140 AEDQISGIHVNKR
+140 AEEQISGVPVNKR

-165 SLECKEEHEDR
+165 SVECKEENEDR

-184 VLESSSTPE
+184 VLETNDTP
-193 ESTPKSSEEIP
+193 
-204 HLGGQENS
+204 
-212 SQRKDNYSSYQDAMA
+212 A
-227 KSLMNVGKVAKD
+227 
-239 APSQKVAE
+239 
-247 NLNDS
+247 
-252 GIQSLKTES
+252 
-261 DDTGEC
+261 
-267 YLINSAEGKEKTAI
+267 
-281 SDPKYCSS
+281 
-289 EENESNSE
+289 
-297 IMDEWDSSSNFSEE
+297 
-311 TSVKPHVTQKYI
+311 
-323 AECNQPSILEVPEI
+323 
-337 KKEEV
+337 
-342 EYGPCETVCDS
+342 
-353 ETELRAPQE
+353 
-362 PHPDPFEKRIQTLFP
+362 
-377 ESEEDDNECLSE
+377 
-389 TTDVSVELDK
+389 TD
-399 TKGNLSLL
+399 
-407 EQAIALQAE
+407 
-416 QGHVFHST
+416 
-424 YKELDRFLL
+424 
-433 EHLAGERR
+433 
-441 QTKVID
+441 
-447 IGGRQIF
+447 
-454 SSKHSPRPEKR
+454 SPRPEKR

-544 LAMSQEKNQLESP
+544 LAMSQEKNQHDSP
-557 KAGQCHDQ
+557 KTGQCHAQ
-565 THRTNLSK
+565 VHRTNLAK
-573 QPEVSQYS
+573 QLELSQYN
-581 YRTSQPVTSSRGTLV
+581 YRTAQPATSPRATLT

-623 PVSQGRKTPQFLE
+623 PAVQGQKTPPFLE
-636 SKHFSNPVKFSNRLP
+636 SKHFSHPVKFSNRLP
-651 SASAHTQ
+651 SVSAHTQ

-691 EAAEILSN
+691 EAAEILSS
-699 KPQSLSAKGA
+699 KPQSLAAKK
-709 EIEVDENGTLD
+709 D
-720 LSMKKNRSQD
+720 
-730 KVMPLTSSSTALPTP
+730 PL
-745 SSSPFKASSIL
+745 
-756 VNAAFYQA
+756 
-764 LCEQEGWD
+764 
-772 TPINYSK
+772 
-779 THGRKEEEK
+779 
-788 EFYKRFSSCHGKLFL
+788 
-803 ECVGG
+803 
-808 LEERNL
+808 
-814 LSCSH
+814 
-819 LIFQKDTV
+819 
-827 SSPENM
+827 SSPENP

-848 PKLHSRD
+848 PKLHPRD

-928 SGCPRARKGGIK
+928 SGCPRARKGGVK

-983 KRQKESPVNG
+983 KRQKESPLHG

-1034 NAQTIKKGKISE
+1034 NAQAIKKGKISE

-1120 LAGLSQALISSLAD
+1120 LAGLSQALITSLAD
-1134 IQLPQMGPI
+1134 IQLPHMGPI

>member
-1 MVIQSTPCSVKI
+1 
-13 NVFHSFHRIS
+13 
-23 RSDPVVHPSPR
+23 
-34 SSSVSI
+34 
-40 GAVANPARPGNS
+40 
-52 NLVDTHP
+52 
-59 QSLGE
+59 
-64 ENEFEDYLLNQASHL
+64 
-79 GLCDEF
+79 
-85 GPLESA
+85 
-91 HIFTWKHAKMDA
+91 MDA
-103 DGENKKLRTRSKGTK
+103 EAEDKTLRTRSKGTK
-118 VQVDSIA
+118 VPINSLI
-125 QELSAYKCSMAKKRK
+125 QEFSAAYDCSMAKKRR
-140 AEDQISGIHVNKR
+140 AEEQALGVPVNKR

-165 SLECKEEHEDR
+165 NMNGKEERDSRTEAEEEDGLLDTDAHPSTEEIMIKPTDESFHCTAQEKSNGKEDR
-176 TELQEDIS
+176 YGCYRELM
-184 VLESSSTPE
+184 V
-193 ESTPKSSEEIP
+193 
-204 HLGGQENS
+204 
-212 SQRKDNYSSYQDAMA
+212 
-227 KSLMNVGKVAKD
+227 KSLMHLGKFEKNASIQTVN
-239 APSQKVAE
+239 E

-252 GIQSLKTES
+252 GIQSLKAES
-261 DDTGEC
+261 DEVDEC
-267 YLINSAEGKEKTAI
+267 FMIHSDDGKDKMND
-281 SDPKYCSS
+281 SQLRFCSS
-289 EENESNSE
+289 DDNESNSE
-297 IMDEWDSSSNFSEE
+297 SAENGWDSGSNFSEE
-311 TSVKPHVTQKYI
+311 TKPRRVPKYI
-323 AECNQPSILEVPEI
+323 LVDNRKDILEVTEI
-337 KKEEV
+337 KTEGDKFLS
-342 EYGPCETVCDS
+342 CENRCDS
-353 ETELRAPQE
+353 ETERRDPQDAHME
-362 PHPDPFEKRIQTLFP
+362 PLDGKVQASF
-377 ESEEDDNECLSE
+377 SGAEEDDNQCLAAMTE
-389 TTDVSVELDK
+389 ESVDLEK
-399 TKGNLSLL
+399 AKGNLSLL

-416 QGHVFHST
+416 RGCVFHNT
-424 YKELDRFLL
+424 YKELDRLLL
-433 EHLAGERR
+433 EHLAGEKK

-447 IGGRQIF
+447 MGGRQIF
-454 SSKHSPRPEKR
+454 TNKHSPRPEKR

-544 LAMSQEKNQLESP
+544 LAMSQEKNQLDFP
-557 KAGQCHDQ
+557 QTGQCPDQ
-565 THRTNLSK
+565 VHRTSLVK
-573 QPEVSQYS
+573 QLEFNFRSQA
-581 YRTSQPVTSSRGTLV
+581 VTSSRATMS
-596 KEQEKFGKVPF
+596 KDQEKFGKVPF

-618 KRTTA
+618 KRPLIQT
-623 PVSQGRKTPQFLE
+623 SQGQKTPPFPE
-636 SKHFSNPVKFSNRLP
+636 SKHFSNPGKFPNRLP
-651 SASAHTQ
+651 SAGAHTQ
-658 SPCHANSYS
+658 SPCRASSYS

-691 EAAEILSN
+691 EAADILSN
-699 KPQSLSAKGA
+699 KPQSLHAKGA

-720 LSMKKNRSQD
+720 LSMKKNRILD
-730 KVMPLTSSSTALPTP
+730 KAVPLTSSNTSNPTP
-745 SSSPFKASSIL
+745 SSSPFKTSSIL

-764 LCEQEGWD
+764 LCDQEGWD
-772 TPINYSK
+772 APINYSK
-779 THGRKEEEK
+779 THGKTEEEK
-788 EFYKRFSSCHGKLFL
+788 EKDPVNSS
-803 ECVGG
+803 E
-808 LEERNL
+808 NL
-814 LSCSH
+814 
-819 LIFQKDTV
+819 
-827 SSPENM
+827 
-833 EEKKYPGDV
+833 EEKKFLGEA

-848 PKLHSRD
+848 PKLHARD

-928 SGCPRARKGGIK
+928 SGCPRARKGGVK
-940 VTPTKEEKEDPELKC
+940 MTAAKEEKEDPELKC

-983 KRQKESPVNG
+983 KRQKENPLNG
-993 SSLSWKLNKQELPH
+993 APLSWKLNKQELPH

-1034 NAQTIKKGKISE
+1034 NAQAIKKGKVSE
-1046 ELMTIKLKAS
+1046 ELMTIKLKAT

-1099 LKTIEEENKLI
+1099 LKTIEAENKLI

-1158 YSNLERDYSPECKAL
+1158 YSNLEQDYSPECKAL

>member
-1 MVIQSTPCSVKI
+1 MGSPVQSRKLMTKVQK
-13 NVFHSFHRIS
+13 RIRKLDLVVCKS
-23 RSDPVVHPSPR
+23 LRSNSARIRTVEKTTKLEENDPSGNFTKSP
-34 SSSVSI
+34 
-40 GAVANPARPGNS
+40 GK
-52 NLVDTHP
+52 
-59 QSLGE
+59 
-64 ENEFEDYLLNQASHL
+64 ENEFQDSLLNQKRYL
-79 GLCDEF
+79 GQSDGF
-85 GPLESA
+85 GHLESA
-91 HIFTWKHAKMDA
+91 QNFTRKQAKMDA
-103 DGENKKLRTRSKGTK
+103 DGEDKKLCTCSKGTK

-140 AEDQISGIHVNKR
+140 AEEQISGVPVNKR

-165 SLECKEEHEDR
+165 TVECKEENEDR
-176 TELQEDIS
+176 TELQEDIN
-184 VLESSSTPE
+184 VLETNDTSATE
-193 ESTPKSSEEIP
+193 ENTTKSPDETS
-204 HLGGQENS
+204 HSGGQENS
-212 SQRKDNYSSYQDAMA
+212 SQTKDNYTCYQDLVV
-227 KSLMNVGKVAKD
+227 KSLMNMGKLAKD
-239 APSQKVAE
+239 APVQMVTE

-261 DDTGEC
+261 DEVDEC
-267 YLINSAEGKEKTAI
+267 YTINSSEGKEKI
-281 SDPKYCSS
+281 CVSDPQYCSS
-289 EENESNSE
+289 EDNDNESSSE
-297 IMDEWDSSSNFSEE
+297 ILDNEWDSSSNFSED
-311 TSVKPHVTQKYI
+311 TSIKPHVTQRYI
-323 AECNQPSILEVPEI
+323 AECNRQDILEVPEI
-337 KKEEV
+337 KTEEA
-342 EYGPCETVCDS
+342 EFRPREIVCDS
-353 ETELRAPQE
+353 ETELRESQE
-362 PHPDPFEKRIQTLFP
+362 SHVDPFDKRIQNPFP
-377 ESEEDDNECLSE
+377 ESEEDDECLSE
-389 TTDVSVELDK
+389 TTDMSVDLDK

-447 IGGRQIF
+447 IGGRQYYNN
-454 SSKHSPRPEKR
+454 KYSPRPEKR

-530 HRSLSGCPIAAAEK
+530 HRSLC
-544 LAMSQEKNQLESP
+544 
-557 KAGQCHDQ
+557 
-565 THRTNLSK
+565 RTNLAK
-573 QPEVSQYS
+573 QLELSQFN
-581 YRTSQPVTSSRGTLV
+581 YRTAQPATSLRATLT

-618 KRTTA
+618 KRTLA
-623 PVSQGRKTPQFLE
+623 PAVQGQKTPAFLE
-636 SKHFSNPVKFSNRLP
+636 LKHFSHPVKFSNRLP

-691 EAAEILSN
+691 EAAEILSS
-699 KPQSLSAKGA
+699 KPQSLAAKGA

-720 LSMKKNRSQD
+720 LSMKKNRNQD
-730 KVMPLTSSSTALPTP
+730 KVMPLTSSNAALPTP
-745 SSSPFKASSIL
+745 SSSPFKTSSIL

-772 TPINYSK
+772 MPINYSK

-788 EFYKRFSSCHGKLFL
+788 E
-803 ECVGG
+803 
-808 LEERNL
+808 
-814 LSCSH
+814 
-819 LIFQKDTV
+819 KDPL
-827 SSPENM
+827 SSPENL

-848 PKLHSRD
+848 PKLHPRD

-928 SGCPRARKGGIK
+928 SGCPRARKGGVKI
-940 VTPTKEEKEDPELKC
+940 TPTKEEKEDPELKC

-983 KRQKESPVNG
+983 KRQKESPLNG

-1034 NAQTIKKGKISE
+1034 NAQAIKKGKISE

-1120 LAGLSQALISSLAD
+1120 LAGLSQALITSLAD

>member
-1 MVIQSTPCSVKI
+1 
-13 NVFHSFHRIS
+13 
-23 RSDPVVHPSPR
+23 
-34 SSSVSI
+34 
-40 GAVANPARPGNS
+40 
-52 NLVDTHP
+52 
-59 QSLGE
+59 
-64 ENEFEDYLLNQASHL
+64 
-79 GLCDEF
+79 
-85 GPLESA
+85 
-91 HIFTWKHAKMDA
+91 
-103 DGENKKLRTRSKGTK
+103 
-118 VQVDSIA
+118 
-125 QELSAYKCSMAKKRK
+125 MAKKRK
-140 AEDQISGIHVNKR
+140 AEEQVSGVPVNKR

-165 SLECKEEHEDR
+165 SLECKEESEDR
-176 TELQEDIS
+176 TDLQEEI
-184 VLESSSTPE
+184 VLGSSSTP
-193 ESTPKSSEEIP
+193 
-204 HLGGQENS
+204 
-212 SQRKDNYSSYQDAMA
+212 D
-227 KSLMNVGKVAKD
+227 
-239 APSQKVAE
+239 
-247 NLNDS
+247 
-252 GIQSLKTES
+252 
-261 DDTGEC
+261 
-267 YLINSAEGKEKTAI
+267 
-281 SDPKYCSS
+281 
-289 EENESNSE
+289 
-297 IMDEWDSSSNFSEE
+297 
-311 TSVKPHVTQKYI
+311 
-323 AECNQPSILEVPEI
+323 
-337 KKEEV
+337 
-342 EYGPCETVCDS
+342 
-353 ETELRAPQE
+353 
-362 PHPDPFEKRIQTLFP
+362 
-377 ESEEDDNECLSE
+377 
-389 TTDVSVELDK
+389 
-399 TKGNLSLL
+399 
-407 EQAIALQAE
+407 
-416 QGHVFHST
+416 
-424 YKELDRFLL
+424 
-433 EHLAGERR
+433 
-441 QTKVID
+441 
-447 IGGRQIF
+447 
-454 SSKHSPRPEKR
+454 SPRPEKR

-565 THRTNLSK
+565 THRTNLAK
-573 QPEVSQYS
+573 QPEVSQYN
-581 YRTSQPVTSSRGTLV
+581 YRTSQPVSSSRVTLV

-623 PVSQGRKTPQFLE
+623 PVAQGRKTPQFLE

-699 KPQSLSAKGA
+699 KPQSLSAK
-709 EIEVDENGTLD
+709 
-720 LSMKKNRSQD
+720 
-730 KVMPLTSSSTALPTP
+730 
-745 SSSPFKASSIL
+745 
-756 VNAAFYQA
+756 
-764 LCEQEGWD
+764 
-772 TPINYSK
+772 
-779 THGRKEEEK
+779 
-788 EFYKRFSSCHGKLFL
+788 
-803 ECVGG
+803 
-808 LEERNL
+808 
-814 LSCSH
+814 
-819 LIFQKDTV
+819 KDPV

-848 PKLHSRD
+848 PKIHSRD

-1034 NAQTIKKGKISE
+1034 NAQAIKKGKISE

>member
-1 MVIQSTPCSVKI
+1 
-13 NVFHSFHRIS
+13 
-23 RSDPVVHPSPR
+23 
-34 SSSVSI
+34 
-40 GAVANPARPGNS
+40 
-52 NLVDTHP
+52 
-59 QSLGE
+59 
-64 ENEFEDYLLNQASHL
+64 
-79 GLCDEF
+79 
-85 GPLESA
+85 
-91 HIFTWKHAKMDA
+91 
-103 DGENKKLRTRSKGTK
+103 
-118 VQVDSIA
+118 
-125 QELSAYKCSMAKKRK
+125 MAKKRK
-140 AEDQISGIHVNKR
+140 TEEPTLGVPVNKR

-165 SLECKEEHEDR
+165 SVECKEENDDQSETEEDCLLETNGHPI
-176 TELQEDIS
+176 TEENLVKPTEGILHS
-184 VLESSSTPE
+184 NGKESFNRNKERYT
-193 ESTPKSSEEIP
+193 
-204 HLGGQENS
+204 
-212 SQRKDNYSSYQDAMA
+212 SYQDLVV
-227 KSLMNVGKVAKD
+227 KSLMHLGKLEQD
-239 APSQKVAE
+239 PSIQTLTE

-261 DDTGEC
+261 DEVDDC
-267 YLINSAEGKEKTAI
+267 FMIHSADCKAKINDSNLR
-281 SDPKYCSS
+281 YCSS
-289 EENESNSE
+289 DDNESHSE
-297 IMDEWDSSSNFSEE
+297 IAENGWDSGSNFSEE
-311 TSVKPHVTQKYI
+311 TPEKSHVAQTYI
-323 AECNQPSILEVPEI
+323 VSNNQQEPLEAPEI
-337 KKEEV
+337 KTEV
-342 EYGPCETVCDS
+342 ENFVPCEKVCDS
-353 ETELRAPQE
+353 EMEMRESPNSPMESLGSRAQNPLL
-362 PHPDPFEKRIQTLFP
+362 DGD
-377 ESEEDDNECLSE
+377 EDDTECLSI
-389 TTDVSVELDK
+389 TTEESVDLDK
-399 TKGNLSLL
+399 TKGHLSLL

-441 QTKVID
+441 HTKVID
-447 IGGRQIF
+447 VGGRQAF
-454 SSKHSPRPEKR
+454 NSKHSPRPEKR

-544 LAMSQEKNQLESP
+544 LAMSQDKNQLDSP
-557 KAGQCHDQ
+557 KTGQCPDQ
-565 THRTNLSK
+565 VHRTSLVKQLELS
-573 QPEVSQYS
+573 QLSFRSSQM
-581 YRTSQPVTSSRGTLV
+581 VTPPRAIMT

-618 KRTTA
+618 KRTIVPT
-623 PVSQGRKTPQFLE
+623 VQGPNPPQLPE
-636 SKHFSNPVKFSNRLP
+636 SKHFSNPVKLSNRLP

-658 SPCHANSYS
+658 SPCRASSYS
-667 YGQCSEDTHIAA
+667 YGQCSEDTHMAA

-699 KPQSLSAKGA
+699 KPQSLSAK
-709 EIEVDENGTLD
+709 
-720 LSMKKNRSQD
+720 
-730 KVMPLTSSSTALPTP
+730 
-745 SSSPFKASSIL
+745 
-756 VNAAFYQA
+756 
-764 LCEQEGWD
+764 
-772 TPINYSK
+772 
-779 THGRKEEEK
+779 
-788 EFYKRFSSCHGKLFL
+788 
-803 ECVGG
+803 
-808 LEERNL
+808 
-814 LSCSH
+814 
-819 LIFQKDTV
+819 KDPV
-827 SSPENM
+827 SSPEKL
-833 EEKKYPGDV
+833 EEKKYPGEV

-848 PKLHSRD
+848 PKLHSRE

-928 SGCPRARKGGIK
+928 SGCPRARKGGVK
-940 VTPTKEEKEDPELKC
+940 VTPTKEDKEDPELKC
-955 PVIGCDGQGHISG
+955 PVLGCDGQGHISG

-983 KRQKESPVNG
+983 KRQKENPLNG

-1034 NAQTIKKGKISE
+1034 NAQAIKKGKVSE

-1056 GGIESDEEIR
+1056 GGLESDEEIR

>member
-1 MVIQSTPCSVKI
+1 MEPHCQ
-13 NVFHSFHRIS
+13 
-23 RSDPVVHPSPR
+23 
-34 SSSVSI
+34 
-40 GAVANPARPGNS
+40 
-52 NLVDTHP
+52 
-59 QSLGE
+59 
-64 ENEFEDYLLNQASHL
+64 
-79 GLCDEF
+79 
-85 GPLESA
+85 
-91 HIFTWKHAKMDA
+91 MDA
-103 DGENKKLRTRSKGTK
+103 EAEDKTLRTRSKGTE
-118 VQVDSIA
+118 VPMDSLI
-125 QELSAYKCSMAKKRK
+125 QELSVAYDCSMAKKRR
-140 AEDQISGIHVNKR
+140 AEDPALGVPVNKR

-165 SLECKEEHEDR
+165 NTDCQEDRSDR
-176 TELQEDIS
+176 TEDDGP
-184 VLESSSTPE
+184 LETHDHSTAE
-193 ESTPKSSEEIP
+193 EVMIKPMDESLLSAA
-204 HLGGQENS
+204 QENS
-212 SQRKDNYSSYQDAMA
+212 SRKEDRYSCYQELVV
-227 KSLMNVGKVAKD
+227 KSLMHLGKFEKNVSVQTT
-239 APSQKVAE
+239 SE

-252 GIQSLKTES
+252 GIQSLKAES
-261 DDTGEC
+261 DEADEC
-267 YLINSAEGKEKTAI
+267 FLIH
-281 SDPKYCSS
+281 SDDGRDKIDDSQPPFCSS
-289 EENESNSE
+289 DDNESNSE
-297 IMDEWDSSSNFSEE
+297 SAENGWDSGSNFSEE
-311 TSVKPHVTQKYI
+311 TKPPRVPKYVLTDHKKDL
-323 AECNQPSILEVPEI
+323 LEVPEI
-337 KKEEV
+337 KTEGDKFI
-342 EYGPCETVCDS
+342 PCENRCDS
-353 ETELRAPQE
+353 ETERKDPQNAHAE
-362 PHPDPFEKRIQTLFP
+362 PLDGNTQPSFPDVE
-377 ESEEDDNECLSE
+377 EEDSE
-389 TTDVSVELDK
+389 SLAVMTEESSDLEK
-399 TKGNLSLL
+399 AKGNLSLL

-416 QGHVFHST
+416 RGCVFHNT

-447 IGGRQIF
+447 MGGRQIF
-454 SSKHSPRPEKR
+454 HNKHSPRPEKR

-544 LAMSQEKNQLESP
+544 LAMSQDKNQLDSP
-557 KAGQCHDQ
+557 QTGQCPDQ
-565 THRTNLSK
+565 AHRTSLVK
-573 QPEVSQYS
+573 QIEFNFPSQAITSPRATVS
-581 YRTSQPVTSSRGTLV
+581 

-618 KRTTA
+618 KRPLIQT
-623 PVSQGRKTPQFLE
+623 VQGRKTPPFPE
-636 SKHFSNPVKFSNRLP
+636 SKHFSNPVKFPNRLP
-651 SASAHTQ
+651 SAGAHTQ
-658 SPCHANSYS
+658 SPGRASSYS

-691 EAAEILSN
+691 EATDILSN
-699 KPQSLSAKGA
+699 KPQSLHAK
-709 EIEVDENGTLD
+709 
-720 LSMKKNRSQD
+720 
-730 KVMPLTSSSTALPTP
+730 
-745 SSSPFKASSIL
+745 
-756 VNAAFYQA
+756 
-764 LCEQEGWD
+764 
-772 TPINYSK
+772 
-779 THGRKEEEK
+779 
-788 EFYKRFSSCHGKLFL
+788 
-803 ECVGG
+803 
-808 LEERNL
+808 
-814 LSCSH
+814 
-819 LIFQKDTV
+819 KDPV
-827 SSPENM
+827 SSLENL
-833 EEKKYPGDV
+833 EEKKFTGEA

-848 PKLHSRD
+848 PKLHARD

-928 SGCPRARKGGIK
+928 SGCPRARKGGVK
-940 VTPTKEEKEDPELKC
+940 MTPTKEEKEDPELKC

-983 KRQKESPVNG
+983 KRQKENPLNG
-993 SSLSWKLNKQELPH
+993 ASLSWKLNKQELPH

-1034 NAQTIKKGKISE
+1034 NAQAIKKGKVSE
-1046 ELMTIKLKAS
+1046 ELMTIKLKAT

>member
-1 MVIQSTPCSVKI
+1 
-13 NVFHSFHRIS
+13 
-23 RSDPVVHPSPR
+23 
-34 SSSVSI
+34 
-40 GAVANPARPGNS
+40 
-52 NLVDTHP
+52 
-59 QSLGE
+59 
-64 ENEFEDYLLNQASHL
+64 
-79 GLCDEF
+79 
-85 GPLESA
+85 
-91 HIFTWKHAKMDA
+91 MDA
-103 DGENKKLRTRSKGTK
+103 EAEDKTLRTRSKGTE
-118 VQVDSIA
+118 VPMDSLI
-125 QELSAYKCSMAKKRK
+125 QELSVACGCSVAKKRR
-140 AEDQISGIHVNKR
+140 AEEQALGVPVNKR

-165 SLECKEEHEDR
+165 SSDCKGDGEDR
-176 TELQEDIS
+176 AEEDGP
-184 VLESSSTPE
+184 LETNDHSAA
-193 ESTPKSSEEIP
+193 EEISIKP
-204 HLGGQENS
+204 EDENFNSTVQENS
-212 SQRKDNYSSYQDAMA
+212 HQKEGQYTCYQELVV
-227 KSLMNVGKVAKD
+227 KSLMHLGKFEKNVSVQTL
-239 APSQKVAE
+239 SE
-247 NLNDS
+247 SFNDS
-252 GIQSLKTES
+252 GIQSLKAEGDEADECFLVSS
-261 DDTGEC
+261 DDGRDKAGDTQPPFCSSDDGESNC
-267 YLINSAEGKEKTAI
+267 ESAENGWDSGSNLSEDTKPQRG
-281 SDPKYCSS
+281 PKYVVAA
-289 EENESNSE
+289 NPK
-297 IMDEWDSSSNFSEE
+297 DL
-311 TSVKPHVTQKYI
+311 
-323 AECNQPSILEVPEI
+323 LEVPEI
-337 KKEEV
+337 KV
-342 EYGPCETVCDS
+342 ENDTFAPCENGSDS
-353 ETELRAPQE
+353 NAERRDPQNAGVE
-362 PHPDPFEKRIQTLFP
+362 PLDSQAQPSFP
-377 ESEEDDNECLSE
+377 EAEEEEGESLAKITEESSGLE
-389 TTDVSVELDK
+389 GA
-399 TKGNLSLL
+399 KGNLSLL
-407 EQAIALQAE
+407 EQAIALQA
-416 QGHVFHST
+416 GRGCALHST

-447 IGGRQIF
+447 VAGRQIF
-454 SSKHSPRPEKR
+454 NNKHSPRPEKR

-544 LAMSQEKNQLESP
+544 LAMSQDKNQLDSSQTGP
-557 KAGQCHDQ
+557 CPDQ
-565 THRTNLSK
+565 AHRTSLVK
-573 QPEVSQYS
+573 QIEFNFRSQTFTSPRSTVS
-581 YRTSQPVTSSRGTLV
+581 

-618 KRTTA
+618 KRPLVQTG
-623 PVSQGRKTPQFLE
+623 QGRKTPPFPE
-636 SKHFSNPVKFSNRLP
+636 SKHFSNPVKFANRLP
-651 SASAHTQ
+651 SAGAHTQ
-658 SPCHANSYS
+658 SPSRASSYS
-667 YGQCSEDTHIAA
+667 YGQCSEDSHIAA

-691 EAAEILSN
+691 EAADILSN
-699 KPQSLSAKGA
+699 KPQSLHAK
-709 EIEVDENGTLD
+709 
-720 LSMKKNRSQD
+720 
-730 KVMPLTSSSTALPTP
+730 
-745 SSSPFKASSIL
+745 
-756 VNAAFYQA
+756 
-764 LCEQEGWD
+764 
-772 TPINYSK
+772 
-779 THGRKEEEK
+779 
-788 EFYKRFSSCHGKLFL
+788 
-803 ECVGG
+803 
-808 LEERNL
+808 
-814 LSCSH
+814 
-819 LIFQKDTV
+819 KDTV
-827 SSPENM
+827 NSLESLED
-833 EEKKYPGDV
+833 KKFPGEA

-848 PKLHSRD
+848 PKLHARD

-928 SGCPRARKGGIK
+928 SGCPRARKGGVK
-940 VTPTKEEKEDPELKC
+940 MTPTKEEKEDPELKC

-983 KRQKESPVNG
+983 KRQKESPLNG
-993 SSLSWKLNKQELPH
+993 TPLSWKLNKQELPH

-1034 NAQTIKKGKISE
+1034 NAQAIKKGKVSE
-1046 ELMTIKLKAS
+1046 ELMTIKLKAT
-1056 GGIESDEEIR
+1056 GGVEGDEEIR

-1099 LKTIEEENKLI
+1099 LKTIEEENKLL
-1110 EQNNESLLKE
+1110 EQSNESLLRE

-1134 IQLPQMGPI
+1134 IQLPRMGPI

>member
-1 MVIQSTPCSVKI
+1 
-13 NVFHSFHRIS
+13 
-23 RSDPVVHPSPR
+23 
-34 SSSVSI
+34 
-40 GAVANPARPGNS
+40 
-52 NLVDTHP
+52 
-59 QSLGE
+59 
-64 ENEFEDYLLNQASHL
+64 
-79 GLCDEF
+79 
-85 GPLESA
+85 
-91 HIFTWKHAKMDA
+91 MDA
-103 DGENKKLRTRSKGTK
+103 EAEDKTLCTRSKGTK
-118 VQVDSIA
+118 VPMDSLI
-125 QELSAYKCSMAKKRK
+125 QELSAAYDCSLVKKRR
-140 AEDQISGIHVNKR
+140 AEEQALGVPVNKR

-165 SLECKEEHEDR
+165 NTGCNEEHDARVEAEEDGGILETSDHPTTEEIMMKPIDETLHSTAQENTNGKEDR
-176 TELQEDIS
+176 YGCYQEL
-184 VLESSSTPE
+184 VV
-193 ESTPKSSEEIP
+193 
-204 HLGGQENS
+204 
-212 SQRKDNYSSYQDAMA
+212 
-227 KSLMNVGKVAKD
+227 KSLMNLGKFEKNA
-239 APSQKVAE
+239 SLQTINE

-252 GIQSLKTES
+252 GIQSLKAES
-261 DDTGEC
+261 DDVDEC
-267 YLINSAEGKEKTAI
+267 FMIHSDDGKDKINDSQLRF
-281 SDPKYCSS
+281 CSS
-289 EENESNSE
+289 DDNESNSE
-297 IMDEWDSSSNFSEE
+297 SAENGWDSGSNFSEE
-311 TSVKPHVTQKYI
+311 TKPHRVAKYI
-323 AECNQPSILEVPEI
+323 LVDSRKDLLEVPEI
-337 KKEEV
+337 KTEDDKFI
-342 EYGPCETVCDS
+342 PCENKCDS
-353 ETELRAPQE
+353 EPERRDPQNAHIE
-362 PHPDPFEKRIQTLFP
+362 PLDGKTQPSFP
-377 ESEEDDNECLSE
+377 GIEEDDNQCLAAMTE
-389 TTDVSVELDK
+389 ESVDLEK
-399 TKGNLSLL
+399 AKGNLSLL

-416 QGHVFHST
+416 RGCVFHNN

-447 IGGRQIF
+447 MSGRQIF
-454 SSKHSPRPEKR
+454 NNKHSPRPEKR

-544 LAMSQEKNQLESP
+544 LAMSQDKNQLDSP
-557 KAGQCHDQ
+557 QTGQCLDQ
-565 THRTNLSK
+565 VHRTSLVK
-573 QPEVSQYS
+573 QIEFNFRSQTI
-581 YRTSQPVTSSRGTLV
+581 TSPRASAS

-618 KRTTA
+618 KRPLVQTG
-623 PVSQGRKTPQFLE
+623 QGQKPPPFPE
-636 SKHFSNPVKFSNRLP
+636 SKHFSNPGKFPNRLP
-651 SASAHTQ
+651 SAGAHTQ
-658 SPCHANSYS
+658 SPCRASSYS

-691 EAAEILSN
+691 EAADILSN
-699 KPQSLSAKGA
+699 KPQSLHAKGA

-720 LSMKKNRSQD
+720 LSMKKNRILD
-730 KVMPLTSSSTALPTP
+730 KAAPLTSSNTSISTP
-745 SSSPFKASSIL
+745 SSSPFKTSSIL

-764 LCEQEGWD
+764 FCDQEGWD

-779 THGRKEEEK
+779 THGKTEEEK
-788 EFYKRFSSCHGKLFL
+788 E
-803 ECVGG
+803 
-808 LEERNL
+808 
-814 LSCSH
+814 
-819 LIFQKDTV
+819 KDPV
-827 SSPENM
+827 SSLENL
-833 EEKKYPGDV
+833 EEKKFPGEA

-848 PKLHSRD
+848 PKLHARD

-928 SGCPRARKGGIK
+928 SGCPRARKGGVK
-940 VTPTKEEKEDPELKC
+940 MTPTKEEKEDPELKC

-983 KRQKESPVNG
+983 KRQKENPLNG
-993 SSLSWKLNKQELPH
+993 APLSWKLNKQELPH

-1034 NAQTIKKGKISE
+1034 NAQAIKKGKVSE

-1110 EQNNESLLKE
+1110 EQNNESLLRE

>member
-1 MVIQSTPCSVKI
+1 MYGSRERMILFQNIQQCRFSCSNI
-13 NVFHSFHRIS
+13 PSLSFFRG
-23 RSDPVVHPSPR
+23 D
-34 SSSVSI
+34 
-40 GAVANPARPGNS
+40 
-52 NLVDTHP
+52 
-59 QSLGE
+59 
-64 ENEFEDYLLNQASHL
+64 NEFQDFSLNQTRNLSCQGGS
-79 GLCDEF
+79 GLSK
-85 GPLESA
+85 LA
-91 HIFTWKHAKMDA
+91 YIFIDKQEKMDA
-103 DGENKKLRTRSKGTK
+103 DGEDKKLRTRSKGSK
-118 VQVDSIA
+118 VQVDTLVK
-125 QELSAYKCSMAKKRK
+125 ELSAACGCPMARKRR
-140 AEDQISGIHVNKR
+140 AEEPASGVPINKR

-165 SLECKEEHEDR
+165 NMGCKEETEERIELEEDNSLLETNGHSMPEDSVR
-176 TELQEDIS
+176 TSTNGPLHSNGQ
-184 VLESSSTPE
+184 ESSTRS
-193 ESTPKSSEEIP
+193 
-204 HLGGQENS
+204 QEG
-212 SQRKDNYSSYQDAMA
+212 YACYQDVGVTS
-227 KSLMNVGKVAKD
+227 SLMNLGKLEKD
-239 APSQKVAE
+239 AAAQTVTE

-252 GIQSLKTES
+252 GIQPLKTES
-261 DDTGEC
+261 DGVDER
-267 YLINSAEGKEKTAI
+267 YLIRPPERKGKMDNLCPPYGS
-281 SDPKYCSS
+281 SDD
-289 EENESNSE
+289 NESNSE
-297 IMDEWDSSSNFSEE
+297 VMENGWDTSSTFSEE
-311 TSVKPHVTQKYI
+311 TPVRPHAGQQYLQGSHQKDQLDI
-323 AECNQPSILEVPEI
+323 PEI
-337 KKEEV
+337 KTEGEKFV
-342 EYGPCETVCDS
+342 LRKTVCDS
-353 ETELRAPQE
+353 KSELRHSQDLHLE
-362 PHPDPFEKRIQTLFP
+362 SFEKRVQNPFP
-377 ESEEDDNECLSE
+377 ESEEDDSESLSV
-389 TTDVSVELDK
+389 TTEESTDLDK

-416 QGHVFHST
+416 PGHGFHST

-433 EHLAGERR
+433 EHLVGERR
-441 QTKVID
+441 QTKVMD
-447 IGGRQIF
+447 IGGRQMYH
-454 SSKHSPRPEKR
+454 SKLEMSREFKCGTGYNQITTTQQLISQDAKSLEQHFQDSPRSEKR

-530 HRSLSGCPIAAAEK
+530 HR
-544 LAMSQEKNQLESP
+544 
-557 KAGQCHDQ
+557 
-565 THRTNLSK
+565 RTNLVK
-573 QPEVSQYS
+573 QLELSQFS
-581 YRTSQPVTSSRGTLV
+581 FRSSQVVTSPRAHLT

-618 KRTTA
+618 KHTLGPTG
-623 PVSQGRKTPQFLE
+623 PGRKTPQFPE

-651 SASAHTQ
+651 SGSAHTQ

-720 LSMKKNRSQD
+720 LSMKKNRVQE
-730 KVMPLTSSSTALPTP
+730 KATTLTPSDTSAPTP
-745 SSSPFKASSIL
+745 SSSPFKTSNIL

-779 THGRKEEEK
+779 THAKTEEEK
-788 EFYKRFSSCHGKLFL
+788 E
-803 ECVGG
+803 
-808 LEERNL
+808 
-814 LSCSH
+814 
-819 LIFQKDTV
+819 KDATR
-827 SSPENM
+827 SPENL
-833 EEKKYPGDV
+833 EEKKYPGEV

-848 PKLHSRD
+848 PRIHARD

-928 SGCPRARKGGIK
+928 SGCPRARKGSIK
-940 VTPTKEEKEDPELKC
+940 VTPTKEDKEDPELKC

-983 KRQKESPVNG
+983 KRQKENPLNG

-1034 NAQTIKKGKISE
+1034 NAQAIKKGKISE

-1158 YSNLERDYSPECKAL
+1158 YSNLERNYSPECKAL